1 MNVYTQDLTYGDGK
15 AVTIETGKLARQAH
29 GAVVVSQGK
38 CKLLATVVSNKEA
51 RDGVDFLP
59 MSVDYQ
65 EKFAAGGRIPGGFLR
80 REGRLSNSEILVCR
94 IVDRTL
100 RPLFPSD
107 YHAETQVMIQLI
119 SADNDVMPDALVAL
133 AASAALTITD
143 IPFEGP
149 VSAPRVGRINGE
161 WVINPLAS
169 EMENSD
175 VDLIVAGTAAD
186 INMVEGEMNGISEKE
201 MVEALKFAHAHI
213 KNDCAAQLA
222 LCDQMGGRKAPRE
235 YSHETNS
242 EELAATV
249 KEATYQKYYDAA
261 KVPSV
266 KDERSEKFKAIDT
279 EYIESLDEDTDA
291 ETMTMVKRYLA
302 KSKKEAVRNM
312 MLDLKQRLDG
322 RALNEVRQ
330 IWTEVDYLP
339 SVHGSALFT
348 RGETQ
353 SLTSVTLGSKLD
365 QQMIDNY
372 KEKYFS
378 KLMLHYN
385 FPSFSVGEA
394 RPNRGPGRREIGHGN
409 LAERGIKRMIPDD
422 FPYTL
427 RIVSDILESNGSSSM
442 ATVCAASMAM
452 MDAGIQ
458 VKSGASGIAMGMVA
472 DKEGRYAILSDI
484 LGDEDHLGDMDFKVV
499 GNADGIYAV
508 QMDMKVEG
516 LSYDVLEEALLQ
528 AKEGRMHILG
538 EMEKTIAKPNAG
550 LKDHAPQLE
559 VMIIPKDKIG
569 AVIGSGGKVIQEI
582 QAATEAVITIEEE
595 GETGVVEIS
604 GIGSGPIEK
613 AKEWILGII
622 TDPEPGTEYTGK
634 ITKIM
639 DFGAFVEILPGKEG
653 LLHISEISWERIET
667 MDKAPLSEG
676 QEVTVKLLAVDER
689 SGKLKLSM
697 KVLTEKPEG
706 YVDRPPRERRDNRGR
721 DDRRGGRGRDDRRG
735 GRDNRG
741 RDDRRGGRDNRGR
754 DNRNRNDNRDNRK
767 PDNSSED
774 VG

>member
-1 MNVYTQDLTYGDGK
+1 MNVFTQKLSYGDGK
-15 AVTIETGKLARQAH
+15 DITIETGKLARQAH
-29 GAVVVSQGK
+29 GSVVVSQGK
-38 CKLLATVVSNKEA
+38 LKLLATIVSNKDA

-80 REGRLSNSEILVCR
+80 REGRLSNAEILVCR

-107 YHAETQVMIQLI
+107 YHSETQVMIQLI
-119 SADNDVMPDALVAL
+119 SADSEVMPDALVGL

-149 VSAPRVGRINGE
+149 VSALRVGKINGE
-161 WVINPLAS
+161 WVINPYAS
-169 EMENSD
+169 QMADSD
-175 VDLIVAGTAAD
+175 VDLMVAGTAAD

-201 MVEALKFAHAHI
+201 MVEALKFAHTHI

-222 LCDQMGGRKAPRE
+222 LCDQMGGRKTPRE
-235 YSHETNS
+235 YNHETNS
-242 EELAATV
+242 DELKKQV
-249 KEATYQKYYDAA
+249 MDATYQKYYNAA
-261 KVPSV
+261 KTPSV
-266 KDERSEKFKAIDT
+266 KEERAEKFKAIDN
-279 EYIESLDEDTDA
+279 EYVDSLPEDTDD
-291 ETMTMVKRYLA
+291 TKMTMIKRYLG

-312 MLDLKQRLDG
+312 MLDNKQRLDG

-372 KEKYFS
+372 QEKSFS
-378 KLMLHYN
+378 KFMLHYN

-409 LAERGIKRMIPDD
+409 LAERGLKRMIPDD

-442 ATVCAASMAM
+442 ATVCAGSMAM

-458 VKSGASGIAMGMVA
+458 VKAGVSGIAMGMVA
-472 DKEGRYAILSDI
+472 DDKGRYAILSDI

-499 GNADGIYAV
+499 GNEDGIYAC
-508 QMDMKVEG
+508 QMDMKVDG
-516 LSYDVLEEALLQ
+516 LSYDVLEEALMQ
-528 AKEGRMHILG
+528 AKEGRMHILN
-538 EMEKTIAKPNAG
+538 EMEKTISKPNKG
-550 LKDHAPQLE
+550 LKDHAPQIE
-559 VMIIPKDKIG
+559 VMTIPKDKIG

-582 QAATEAVITIEEE
+582 QQETDAIVTIEED
-595 GETGVVEIS
+595 GDFGIVEIS
-604 GIGSGPIEK
+604 GVGSGPIEA

-622 TDPEPGTEYTGK
+622 TDPEVGTEYVGK
-634 ITKIM
+634 IKSIV

-653 LLHISEISWERIET
+653 LLHISEISWERLES
-667 MDKAPLSEG
+667 MADVFEEG
-676 QEVTVKLLAVDER
+676 EEVKVKLIEFDER
-689 SGKLKLSM
+689 NGKLRLSR
-697 KVLTEKPEG
+697 KVLLEKPEG
-706 YVDRPPRERRDNRGR
+706 YVERPPRERRDNNRN
-721 DDRRGGRGRDDRRG
+721 GG
-735 GRDNRG
+735 
-741 RDDRRGGRDNRGR
+741 DRRGGRDNRGR
-754 DNRNRNDNRDNRK
+754 DNRGRNNRK
-767 PDNSSED
+767 
-774 VG
+774 

>member
-1 MNVYTQDLTYGDGK
+1 MNVFTQKLSYGDGK
-15 AVTIETGKLARQAH
+15 DITIETGKLARQAH
-29 GAVVVSQGK
+29 GSVVVSQGK
-38 CKLLATVVSNKEA
+38 LKLLATIVSNKDA

-80 REGRLSNSEILVCR
+80 REGRLSNAEILVCR

-107 YHAETQVMIQLI
+107 YHSETQVMIQLI
-119 SADNDVMPDALVAL
+119 SADSEVMPDALVGL

-149 VSAPRVGRINGE
+149 VSALRVGRINGE
-161 WVINPLAS
+161 WLINPYTSQMAD
-169 EMENSD
+169 SD
-175 VDLIVAGTAAD
+175 VDLMVAGTAAD

-201 MVEALKFAHAHI
+201 MVEALKFAHTHI
-213 KNDCAAQLA
+213 KNDCEAQLA
-222 LCDQMGGRKAPRE
+222 LCDQMGGRKTPRE
-235 YSHETNS
+235 YNHETNS
-242 EELAATV
+242 DELKKQV
-249 KEATYQKYYDAA
+249 MDATYQKYYDAA
-261 KVPSV
+261 KTPSV
-266 KDERSEKFKAIDT
+266 KEERAEKFKAIDN
-279 EYIESLDEDTDA
+279 EYVDSLPEDTDD
-291 ETMTMVKRYLA
+291 TKMTMIKRYLG

-312 MLDLKQRLDG
+312 MLDNKQRLDG

-372 KEKYFS
+372 QEKSFS
-378 KLMLHYN
+378 KFMLHYN

-409 LAERGIKRMIPDD
+409 LAERGLKRMIPDD

-442 ATVCAASMAM
+442 ATVCAGSMAM

-458 VKSGASGIAMGMVA
+458 VKAGVSGIAMGMVA
-472 DKEGRYAILSDI
+472 DDKGRYAILSDI

-499 GNADGIYAV
+499 GNEDGIYAC
-508 QMDMKVEG
+508 QMDMKVDG
-516 LSYDVLEEALLQ
+516 LSYDVLEEALMQ
-528 AKEGRMHILG
+528 AKEGRMHILN
-538 EMEKTIAKPNAG
+538 EMEKTISKPNKG
-550 LKDHAPQLE
+550 LKDHAPQIE
-559 VMIIPKDKIG
+559 VMTIPKDKIG

-582 QAATEAVITIEEE
+582 QQETDAIVTIEED
-595 GETGVVEIS
+595 GDFGIVEIS
-604 GIGSGPIEK
+604 GVGSGPIEA

-622 TDPEPGTEYTGK
+622 TDPEVGTEYVGK
-634 ITKIM
+634 IKSIV

-653 LLHISEISWERIET
+653 LLHISEISWERLES
-667 MDKAPLSEG
+667 MADVFEEG
-676 QEVTVKLLAVDER
+676 EEVKVKLIEFDER
-689 SGKLKLSM
+689 NGKLRLSR
-697 KVLTEKPEG
+697 KVLLEKPEG
-706 YVDRPPRERRDNRGR
+706 YVERPPRERRDNNRN
-721 DDRRGGRGRDDRRG
+721 GG
-735 GRDNRG
+735 
-741 RDDRRGGRDNRGR
+741 DRRGGRDNRGR
-754 DNRNRNDNRDNRK
+754 DNRGRNNRK
-767 PDNSSED
+767 
-774 VG
+774 

>member
-1 MNVYTQDLTYGDGK
+1 MNVFTQKLSYGDGK
-15 AVTIETGKLARQAH
+15 DVTLETGKLARQAH
-29 GAVVVSQGK
+29 GAVVLTQGK
-38 CKLLATVVSNKEA
+38 MKLLATVVSNKDA

-80 REGRLSNSEILVCR
+80 REGRLSNAEILVCR

-100 RPLFPSD
+100 RPLFPND
-107 YHAETQVMIQLI
+107 YHAETQVMIQLM
-119 SADNDVMPDALVAL
+119 SADADVLPDALVAL

-149 VSAPRVGRINGE
+149 VSSPRVGRINGE
-161 WVINPLAS
+161 WVINPTAS

-175 VDLIVAGTAAD
+175 VDLMVAGTAAD

-201 MVEALKFAHAHI
+201 MVEALKFAHQFI
-213 KNDCAAQLA
+213 KKDCEAQLA
-222 LCDQMGGRKAPRE
+222 LCEQMGGRKASRS
-235 YSHETNS
+235 YNHETNS
-242 EELAATV
+242 DELKTTV
-249 KEATYQKYYDAA
+249 IDATYQKYYDAA

-266 KDERSEKFKAIDT
+266 KEERSEKFKAIDK
-279 EYIESLDEDTDA
+279 EYIESLSEDTDG
-291 ETMTMVKRYLA
+291 ETLTMVKRYLG

-330 IWTEVDYLP
+330 IWSEVDFLP
-339 SVHGSALFT
+339 SAHGSALFT

-365 QQMIDNY
+365 QQMIDNAM
-372 KEKYFS
+372 EKYFS
-378 KLMLHYN
+378 KFMLHYN

-409 LAERGIKRMIPDD
+409 LAERGLKKMLPDD

-442 ATVCAASMAM
+442 ATVCAGSMAM

-458 VKSGASGIAMGMVA
+458 VKSCLSGIAMGMVA
-472 DKEGRYAILSDI
+472 DKDGRYAILSDI
-484 LGDEDHLGDMDFKVV
+484 LGDEDHLGDMDFKVM
-499 GNADGIYAV
+499 GNENGIYAC

-528 AKEGRMHILG
+528 AKEGRIHILR
-538 EMEKTIAKPNAG
+538 EMEKTIAKPNEN
-550 LKDHAPQLE
+550 LKDHAPQIE
-559 VMIIPKDKIG
+559 MMQIPKDKIG

-582 QAATEAVITIEEE
+582 QRETGAIVTIEEE
-595 GETGVVEIS
+595 GDFGNVEIS
-604 GIGSGPIEK
+604 GVGSGPIEAAK
-613 AKEWILGII
+613 AWIMGII

-639 DFGAFVEILPGKEG
+639 DFGAFVQILPGKEG

-667 MDKAPLSEG
+667 MDKAPLAEG
-676 QEVTVKLLAVDER
+676 QEVTVKLLEIDER
-689 SGKLKLSM
+689 SGKMKLSM

-706 YVDRPPRERRDNRGR
+706 YIERPPREKREGDRGGR
-721 DDRRGGRGRDDRRG
+721 DDRRGGGRDNRGGGRGRDDRRS
-735 GRDNRG
+735 N
-741 RDDRRGGRDNRGR
+741 DR
-754 DNRNRNDNRDNRK
+754 
-767 PDNSSED
+767 
-774 VG
+774 

>member
-1 MNVYTQDLTYGDGK
+1 MNVFTQKLSYGDGK
-15 AVTIETGKLARQAH
+15 DVTLETGKLARQAH
-29 GAVVVSQGK
+29 GAVVLTQGK
-38 CKLLATVVSNKEA
+38 MKLLATVVSNKDA

-80 REGRLSNSEILVCR
+80 REGRLSNAEILVCR

-100 RPLFPSD
+100 RPLFPND
-107 YHAETQVMIQLI
+107 YHAETQVMIQLM
-119 SADNDVMPDALVAL
+119 SADADVLPDALVAL

-149 VSAPRVGRINGE
+149 VSSPRVGRINGE
-161 WVINPLAS
+161 WVINPTAS

-175 VDLIVAGTAAD
+175 VDLMVAGTAAD

-201 MVEALKFAHAHI
+201 MVEALKFAHQFI
-213 KNDCAAQLA
+213 KKDCEAQLA
-222 LCDQMGGRKAPRE
+222 LCEQMGGRKAPRV
-235 YSHETNS
+235 YNHETNS
-242 EELAATV
+242 DELKTTV
-249 KEATYQKYYDAA
+249 IDATYQKYYDAA

-266 KDERSEKFKAIDT
+266 KEERSEKFKAIDK
-279 EYIESLDEDTDA
+279 EYIESLAEDTDG
-291 ETMTMVKRYLA
+291 ETLTMVKRYLG

-312 MLDLKQRLDG
+312 MLDLKHRLDG

-330 IWTEVDYLP
+330 IWSEVDFLP
-339 SVHGSALFT
+339 SAHGSALFT

-365 QQMIDNY
+365 QQMIDNAM
-372 KEKYFS
+372 EKYFS
-378 KLMLHYN
+378 KFMLHYN

-409 LAERGIKRMIPDD
+409 LAERGLKKMLPDD

-442 ATVCAASMAM
+442 ATVCAGSMAM

-458 VKSGASGIAMGMVA
+458 VKSGLSGIAMGMVA
-472 DKEGRYAILSDI
+472 DKDGRYAILSDI
-484 LGDEDHLGDMDFKVV
+484 LGDEDHLGDMGFKVM
-499 GNADGIYAV
+499 GNENGIYAC

-528 AKEGRMHILG
+528 AKEGRMHILR
-538 EMEKTIAKPNAG
+538 EMEKTIAKPNEN
-550 LKDHAPQLE
+550 LKDHAPQIE
-559 VMIIPKDKIG
+559 MMQIPKDKIG

-582 QAATEAVITIEEE
+582 QRETGAIVTIEEE
-595 GETGVVEIS
+595 GDFGNVEIS
-604 GIGSGPIEK
+604 GVGSGPIEAAK
-613 AKEWILGII
+613 AWIMGII

-639 DFGAFVEILPGKEG
+639 DFGAFVQILPGKEG

-667 MDKAPLSEG
+667 MDKAPLAEG
-676 QEVTVKLLAVDER
+676 QEVTVKLLEIDER
-689 SGKLKLSM
+689 SGKMKLSM

-706 YVDRPPRERRDNRGR
+706 YIERPPREKREGDRGGR
-721 DDRRGGRGRDDRRG
+721 DDRRGGGRDNRGGGRGRDDRRS
-735 GRDNRG
+735 N
-741 RDDRRGGRDNRGR
+741 DR
-754 DNRNRNDNRDNRK
+754 
-767 PDNSSED
+767 
-774 VG
+774 

>member
-1 MNVYTQDLTYGDGK
+1 MNVFTQKLSYGDGK
-15 AVTIETGKLARQAH
+15 DVTLETGKLARQAH
-29 GAVVVSQGK
+29 GAVVLTQGK
-38 CKLLATVVSNKEA
+38 MKLLATVVSNKDA

-80 REGRLSNSEILVCR
+80 REGRLSNAEILVCR

-100 RPLFPSD
+100 RPLFPND
-107 YHAETQVMIQLI
+107 YHAETQVMIQLM
-119 SADNDVMPDALVAL
+119 SADADVLPDALVAL

-149 VSAPRVGRINGE
+149 VSSPRVGRINGE
-161 WVINPLAS
+161 WVINPTAS

-175 VDLIVAGTAAD
+175 VDLMVAGTAAD

-201 MVEALKFAHAHI
+201 MVEALKFAHQFI
-213 KNDCAAQLA
+213 KKDCEAQLA
-222 LCDQMGGRKAPRE
+222 LCEQMGGRKASRS
-235 YSHETNS
+235 YNHETNS
-242 EELAATV
+242 DELKTTV
-249 KEATYQKYYDAA
+249 IDATYQKYYDAA

-266 KDERSEKFKAIDT
+266 KEERSEKFKAIDK
-279 EYIESLDEDTDA
+279 EYIESLSEDTDG
-291 ETMTMVKRYLA
+291 ETLTMVKRYLG

-330 IWTEVDYLP
+330 IWSEVDFLP
-339 SVHGSALFT
+339 SAHGSALFT

-365 QQMIDNY
+365 QQMIDNAM
-372 KEKYFS
+372 EKYFS
-378 KLMLHYN
+378 KFMLHYN

-409 LAERGIKRMIPDD
+409 LAERGLKKMLPDD

-442 ATVCAASMAM
+442 ATVCAGSMAM

-458 VKSGASGIAMGMVA
+458 VKSGLSGIAMGMVA
-472 DKEGRYAILSDI
+472 DKDGRYAILSDI
-484 LGDEDHLGDMDFKVV
+484 LGDEDHLGDMDFKVM
-499 GNADGIYAV
+499 GNENGIYAC

-528 AKEGRMHILG
+528 AKEGRIHILR
-538 EMEKTIAKPNAG
+538 EMEKTIAKPNEN
-550 LKDHAPQLE
+550 LKDHAPQIE
-559 VMIIPKDKIG
+559 MMQIPKDKIG

-582 QAATEAVITIEEE
+582 QRETGAIVTIEEE
-595 GETGVVEIS
+595 GDFGNVEIS
-604 GIGSGPIEK
+604 GVGSGPIEAAK
-613 AKEWILGII
+613 AWIMGII

-639 DFGAFVEILPGKEG
+639 DFGAFVQILPGKEG

-667 MDKAPLSEG
+667 MDKAPLVEG
-676 QEVTVKLLAVDER
+676 QEVTVKLLEIDER
-689 SGKLKLSM
+689 SGKMKLSM

-706 YVDRPPRERRDNRGR
+706 YIERPPREKREGDRGGR
-721 DDRRGGRGRDDRRG
+721 DDRRGGGRDNRGGGRGRDDRRS
-735 GRDNRG
+735 N
-741 RDDRRGGRDNRGR
+741 DR
-754 DNRNRNDNRDNRK
+754 
-767 PDNSSED
+767 
-774 VG
+774 

>member
-1 MNVYTQDLTYGDGK
+1 MNVFTQKLSYGNGK
-15 AVTIETGKLARQAH
+15 DITIETGKLARQAH
-29 GAVVVSQGK
+29 GSVVVSQGK
-38 CKLLATVVSNKEA
+38 LKLLATIVSNKDA

-107 YHAETQVMIQLI
+107 YHSETQVMIQLI
-119 SADNDVMPDALVAL
+119 SADPEVMPDSLVGL

-149 VSAPRVGRINGE
+149 VSSLRVGRINGE
-161 WVINPLAS
+161 WIINPFAS
-169 EMENSD
+169 QMADSD
-175 VDLIVAGTAAD
+175 VDLMVAGTAAD
-186 INMVEGEMNGISEKE
+186 INMVEGEMNGISEKD
-201 MVEALKFAHAHI
+201 MVEALKFAHTHI
-213 KNDCAAQLA
+213 KNDCAAQLE
-222 LCDQMGGRKAPRE
+222 LCDQMGGRKAPRQ
-235 YSHETNS
+235 YNHETNS
-242 EELAATV
+242 DELKKQV
-249 KEATYQKYYDAA
+249 VDATYQKYYDAA
-261 KVPSV
+261 KTPSV
-266 KDERSEKFKAIDT
+266 KEERAEKFKSIDN
-279 EYIESLDEDTDA
+279 EYIDSLPEDTDDS
-291 ETMTMVKRYLA
+291 TMTMVKRYLG

-372 KEKYFS
+372 QEKSFS
-378 KLMLHYN
+378 KFMLHYN
-385 FPSFSVGEA
+385 SPSFSVGEA

-409 LAERGIKRMIPDD
+409 LAERGLKRMIPDD

-442 ATVCAASMAM
+442 ATVCAGSMAM

-458 VKSGASGIAMGMVA
+458 VKAGVSGIAMGMVA
-472 DKEGRYAILSDI
+472 DDKGRYAILSDI

-499 GNADGIYAV
+499 GNEDGIYAC
-508 QMDMKVEG
+508 QMDMKVDG

-528 AKEGRMHILG
+528 AKEGRMHILH
-538 EMEKTIAKPNAG
+538 EMEKTIANPNSG
-550 LKDHAPQLE
+550 LKDHAPQIE
-559 VMIIPKDKIG
+559 MMTIPKDKIG

-582 QAATEAVITIEEE
+582 QQETDATVTIEEDGDLE
-595 GETGVVEIS
+595 
-604 GIGSGPIEK
+604 
-613 AKEWILGII
+613 L
-622 TDPEPGTEYTGK
+622 
-634 ITKIM
+634 
-639 DFGAFVEILPGKEG
+639 
-653 LLHISEISWERIET
+653 
-667 MDKAPLSEG
+667 
-676 QEVTVKLLAVDER
+676 
-689 SGKLKLSM
+689 
-697 KVLTEKPEG
+697 
-706 YVDRPPRERRDNRGR
+706 
-721 DDRRGGRGRDDRRG
+721 
-735 GRDNRG
+735 
-741 RDDRRGGRDNRGR
+741 
-754 DNRNRNDNRDNRK
+754 
-767 PDNSSED
+767 
-774 VG
+774 

>member
-1 MNVYTQDLTYGDGK
+1 MNVFTQKLSYGDGK
-15 AVTIETGKLARQAH
+15 DVTLETGKLARQAH
-29 GAVVVSQGK
+29 GAVVLTQGK
-38 CKLLATVVSNKEA
+38 MKLLATVVSNKDA

-80 REGRLSNSEILVCR
+80 REGRLSNAEILVCR

-100 RPLFPSD
+100 RPLFPND
-107 YHAETQVMIQLI
+107 YHAETQVMIQLM
-119 SADNDVMPDALVAL
+119 SADVDVLPDALVAL

-149 VSAPRVGRINGE
+149 VSSPRVGRINGE
-161 WVINPLAS
+161 WVINPTAS

-175 VDLIVAGTAAD
+175 VDLMVAGTAAD

-201 MVEALKFAHAHI
+201 MVEALKFAHQFI
-213 KNDCAAQLA
+213 KKDCEAQLA
-222 LCDQMGGRKAPRE
+222 LCEQMGGRKAPRV
-235 YSHETNS
+235 YNHETNS
-242 EELAATV
+242 DELKTTV
-249 KEATYQKYYDAA
+249 IDATYQKYYDAA

-266 KDERSEKFKAIDT
+266 KEERSEKFKAIDK
-279 EYIESLDEDTDA
+279 EYIESLAEDTDGD
-291 ETMTMVKRYLA
+291 TLTMVKRYLG

-312 MLDLKQRLDG
+312 MLDLKHRLDG

-330 IWTEVDYLP
+330 IWSEVDFLP
-339 SVHGSALFT
+339 SAHGSALFT

-365 QQMIDNY
+365 QQMIDNAM
-372 KEKYFS
+372 EKYFS
-378 KLMLHYN
+378 KFMLHYN

-409 LAERGIKRMIPDD
+409 LAERGLKKMLPDD

-442 ATVCAASMAM
+442 ATVCAGSMAM

-458 VKSGASGIAMGMVA
+458 VKSGLSGIAMGMVA
-472 DKEGRYAILSDI
+472 DKDGRYAILSDI
-484 LGDEDHLGDMDFKVV
+484 LGDEDHLGDMDFKVM
-499 GNADGIYAV
+499 GNENGIYAC

-528 AKEGRMHILG
+528 AKEGRMHILR
-538 EMEKTIAKPNAG
+538 EMEKTIAKPNEN
-550 LKDHAPQLE
+550 LKDHAPQIE
-559 VMIIPKDKIG
+559 MMQIPKDKIG

-582 QAATEAVITIEEE
+582 QRETGAIVTIEEE
-595 GETGVVEIS
+595 GDFGNVEIS
-604 GIGSGPIEK
+604 GVGSGPIEAAK
-613 AKEWILGII
+613 AWIMGII

-639 DFGAFVEILPGKEG
+639 DFGAFVQILPGKEG

-667 MDKAPLSEG
+667 MDKAPLAEG
-676 QEVTVKLLAVDER
+676 QEVTVKLLEIDER
-689 SGKLKLSM
+689 SGKMKLSM

-706 YVDRPPRERRDNRGR
+706 YIERPPREKREGDRGGR
-721 DDRRGGRGRDDRRG
+721 DDRRGGGRDNRGGGRGRDDRRS
-735 GRDNRG
+735 N
-741 RDDRRGGRDNRGR
+741 DR
-754 DNRNRNDNRDNRK
+754 
-767 PDNSSED
+767 
-774 VG
+774 

>member
-1 MNVYTQDLTYGDGK
+1 MNVFTQKLSYGDGK
-15 AVTIETGKLARQAH
+15 DITIETGKLARQAH
-29 GAVVVSQGK
+29 GSVVVSQGK
-38 CKLLATVVSNKEA
+38 LKLLATIVSNKDA

-107 YHAETQVMIQLI
+107 YHSETQVMIQLI
-119 SADNDVMPDALVAL
+119 SADPEVMPDSLVGL

-149 VSAPRVGRINGE
+149 VSSLRVGRINGE
-161 WVINPLAS
+161 WVINPFAS
-169 EMENSD
+169 QMADSD
-175 VDLIVAGTAAD
+175 VDLMVAGTAAD
-186 INMVEGEMNGISEKE
+186 INMVEGEMNGISEKD
-201 MVEALKFAHAHI
+201 MVEALKFAHTHI
-213 KNDCAAQLA
+213 KNDCAAQLE
-222 LCDQMGGRKAPRE
+222 LCDQMGGRKAPRQ
-235 YSHETNS
+235 YNHETNS
-242 EELAATV
+242 DELKKQV
-249 KEATYQKYYDAA
+249 VDATYQKYYDAA
-261 KVPSV
+261 KTPSV
-266 KDERSEKFKAIDT
+266 KEERAEKFKSIDN
-279 EYIESLDEDTDA
+279 EYIDSLAEDTDDS
-291 ETMTMVKRYLA
+291 TMTMVKRYLG

-312 MLDLKQRLDG
+312 MLNLKQRLDG

-372 KEKYFS
+372 QEKSFS
-378 KLMLHYN
+378 KFMLHYN

-409 LAERGIKRMIPDD
+409 LAERGLKRMIPDD

-442 ATVCAASMAM
+442 ATVCAGSMAM

-458 VKSGASGIAMGMVA
+458 VKAGVSGIAMGMVA
-472 DKEGRYAILSDI
+472 DDKGRYAILSDI

-499 GNADGIYAV
+499 GNEDGIYAC
-508 QMDMKVEG
+508 QMDMKVDG

-528 AKEGRMHILG
+528 AKEGRMHILH
-538 EMEKTIAKPNAG
+538 EMEKTIANPNSG
-550 LKDHAPQLE
+550 LKDHAPQIE
-559 VMIIPKDKIG
+559 MMTIPKDKIG

-582 QAATEAVITIEEE
+582 QQETDATVTIEED
-595 GETGVVEIS
+595 GDFGIVEIS
-604 GIGSGPIEK
+604 GVGSGPIEA

-622 TDPEPGTEYTGK
+622 TDPEVGTEYVGK
-634 ITKIM
+634 IKSVV

-653 LLHISEISWERIET
+653 LLHISEISWERLES
-667 MDKAPLSEG
+667 MEDVFEEG
-676 QEVTVKLLAVDER
+676 EEVKVKLIEFDER
-689 SGKLKLSM
+689 NGKLRLSR
-697 KVLTEKPEG
+697 KVLLEKPEG
-706 YVDRPPRERRDNRGR
+706 YVERPPRGRRDN
-721 DDRRGGRGRDDRRG
+721 
-735 GRDNRG
+735 NRNSG
-741 RDDRRGGRDNRGR
+741 DRRGGRDNRGR
-754 DNRNRNDNRDNRK
+754 DNRGRNNRK
-767 PDNSSED
+767 
-774 VG
+774 

>member
-1 MNVYTQDLTYGDGK
+1 MNVFTQKLSYGDGK
-15 AVTIETGKLARQAH
+15 DITIETGKLARQAH
-29 GAVVVSQGK
+29 GSVVVSQGK
-38 CKLLATVVSNKEA
+38 LKLLATIVSNKDA

-80 REGRLSNSEILVCR
+80 REGRLSNAEILVCR

-107 YHAETQVMIQLI
+107 YHSETQVMIQLI
-119 SADNDVMPDALVAL
+119 SADSEVMPDALVGL

-149 VSAPRVGRINGE
+149 VSALRVGRINGE
-161 WVINPLAS
+161 WLINPYAS
-169 EMENSD
+169 QMADSD
-175 VDLIVAGTAAD
+175 VDLMVAGTAAD

-201 MVEALKFAHAHI
+201 MVEALKFAHTHI

-222 LCDQMGGRKAPRE
+222 LCDQMGGRKTPRE
-235 YSHETNS
+235 YNHETNS
-242 EELAATV
+242 DELKKQV
-249 KEATYQKYYDAA
+249 MDATYQKYYDAA
-261 KVPSV
+261 KTPSV
-266 KDERSEKFKAIDT
+266 KEERAEKFKAIDN
-279 EYIESLDEDTDA
+279 EYVDSLPEDTDD
-291 ETMTMVKRYLA
+291 TKMTMIKRYLG

-312 MLDLKQRLDG
+312 MLDNKQRLDG

-372 KEKYFS
+372 QEKSFS
-378 KLMLHYN
+378 KFMLHYN

-409 LAERGIKRMIPDD
+409 LAERGLKRMIPDD

-442 ATVCAASMAM
+442 ATVCAGSMAM

-458 VKSGASGIAMGMVA
+458 VKAGVSGIAMGMVA
-472 DKEGRYAILSDI
+472 DDKGRYAILSDI

-499 GNADGIYAV
+499 GNEDGIYAC
-508 QMDMKVEG
+508 QMDMKVDG
-516 LSYDVLEEALLQ
+516 LSYDVLEEALMQ
-528 AKEGRMHILG
+528 AKEGRMHILN
-538 EMEKTIAKPNAG
+538 EMEKTISKPNKG
-550 LKDHAPQLE
+550 LKDHAPQIE
-559 VMIIPKDKIG
+559 VMTIPKDKIG

-582 QAATEAVITIEEE
+582 QQETDAIVTIEED
-595 GETGVVEIS
+595 GDFGIVEIS
-604 GIGSGPIEK
+604 GVGSGPIEA

-622 TDPEPGTEYTGK
+622 TDPEVGTEYVGK
-634 ITKIM
+634 IKSIV

-653 LLHISEISWERIET
+653 LLHISEISWERLES
-667 MDKAPLSEG
+667 MADVFEEG
-676 QEVTVKLLAVDER
+676 EEVKVKLIEFDER
-689 SGKLKLSM
+689 NGKLRLSR
-697 KVLTEKPEG
+697 KVLLEKPEG
-706 YVDRPPRERRDNRGR
+706 YVERPPRERRDNNRN
-721 DDRRGGRGRDDRRG
+721 GG
-735 GRDNRG
+735 
-741 RDDRRGGRDNRGR
+741 DRRGGRDNRGR
-754 DNRNRNDNRDNRK
+754 DNRGRNNRK
-767 PDNSSED
+767 
-774 VG
+774 

>member
-1 MNVYTQDLTYGDGK
+1 MNVLTQKLSYGDGK
-15 AVTIETGKLARQAH
+15 DVVIETGKLARQAH
-29 GAVVVSQGK
+29 GSVVVTQGK
-38 CKLLATVVSNKEA
+38 LKLLATIVSNKDA

-80 REGRLSNSEILVCR
+80 REGRLSNAEILVCR

-107 YHAETQVMIQLI
+107 YHSETQVMIQLI
-119 SADNDVMPDALVAL
+119 SADQEVMPDALVGL

-149 VSAPRVGRINGE
+149 VSALRVGRIDGE
-161 WVINPLAS
+161 WVINPFAS
-169 EMENSD
+169 QMADSD
-175 VDLIVAGTAAD
+175 VDLMVAGTAAD

-201 MVEALKFAHAHI
+201 MVEALKFAHNHI

-235 YSHETNS
+235 YNHETNS
-242 EELAATV
+242 DDLK
-249 KEATYQKYYDAA
+249 KEVFDATYQKYYDAA
-261 KVPSV
+261 KTPSV
-266 KDERSEKFKAIDT
+266 KEERAENFKSIDN
-279 EYIESLDEDTDA
+279 EFIDSLPEDTDDV
-291 ETMTMVKRYLA
+291 TMTMVKRYLG

-372 KEKYFS
+372 QEKTFS
-378 KLMLHYN
+378 KFMLHYN

-409 LAERGIKRMIPDD
+409 LAERGLKRMIPDD

-442 ATVCAASMAM
+442 ATVCAGSMAM

-458 VKSGASGIAMGMVA
+458 VKAGVSGIAMGMVA
-472 DKEGRYAILSDI
+472 DDKGRYAILSDI

-499 GNADGIYAV
+499 GNEDGIYAC
-508 QMDMKVEG
+508 QMDMKVDG
-516 LSYDVLEEALLQ
+516 LSYEVLEEALMQ
-528 AKEGRMHILG
+528 AKEGRMHILN
-538 EMEKTIAKPNAG
+538 EMEKTISKPNSG
-550 LKDHAPQLE
+550 LKDHAPQIE
-559 VMIIPKDKIG
+559 MMTIPKEKIG

-582 QAATEAVITIEEE
+582 QQETDAIVTIEED
-595 GETGVVEIS
+595 GDFGIVEIS
-604 GIGSGPIEK
+604 GVGSGPIEA

-622 TDPEPGTEYTGK
+622 TDPEVGTEYVGK
-634 ITKIM
+634 VKSIV

-653 LLHISEISWERIET
+653 LLHISEISWERLES
-667 MDKAPLSEG
+667 MADVFEEG
-676 QEVTVKLLAVDER
+676 EEVKVKLIEFDER
-689 SGKLKLSM
+689 NGKLRLSR
-697 KVLTEKPEG
+697 KVLLEKPEG
-706 YVDRPPRERRDNRGR
+706 YVERPPRERRDNNRN
-721 DDRRGGRGRDDRRG
+721 GG
-735 GRDNRG
+735 
-741 RDDRRGGRDNRGR
+741 DRRGGRDNRGR
-754 DNRNRNDNRDNRK
+754 DNRGRNNRK
-767 PDNSSED
+767 
-774 VG
+774 

>member
-1 MNVYTQDLTYGDGK
+1 MNVFTQKLSYGDGK
-15 AVTIETGKLARQAH
+15 DITIETGKLARQAH
-29 GAVVVSQGK
+29 GSVVVSQGK
-38 CKLLATVVSNKEA
+38 LKLLATIVSNKDA

-107 YHAETQVMIQLI
+107 YHSETQVMIQLI
-119 SADNDVMPDALVAL
+119 SADPEVMPDSLVGL

-149 VSAPRVGRINGE
+149 VSSLRVGRINGE
-161 WVINPLAS
+161 WVINPFAS
-169 EMENSD
+169 QMADSD
-175 VDLIVAGTAAD
+175 VDLMVAGTAAD
-186 INMVEGEMNGISEKE
+186 INMVEGEMNGISEKD
-201 MVEALKFAHAHI
+201 MVEALKFAHTHI
-213 KNDCAAQLA
+213 KNDCAAQLE
-222 LCDQMGGRKAPRE
+222 LCDQMGGRKAPRQ
-235 YSHETNS
+235 YNHETNS
-242 EELAATV
+242 DELKKQV
-249 KEATYQKYYDAA
+249 VDATYQKYYDAA
-261 KVPSV
+261 KTPSV
-266 KDERSEKFKAIDT
+266 KEERAEKFKSIDN
-279 EYIESLDEDTDA
+279 EYIDSLPEDTDDS
-291 ETMTMVKRYLA
+291 TMTMVKRYLG

-312 MLDLKQRLDG
+312 ILDLKQRLDG

-372 KEKYFS
+372 QEKSFS
-378 KLMLHYN
+378 KFMLHYN

-409 LAERGIKRMIPDD
+409 LAERGLKRMIPDD

-442 ATVCAASMAM
+442 ATVCAGSMAM

-458 VKSGASGIAMGMVA
+458 VKAGVSGIAMGMVA
-472 DKEGRYAILSDI
+472 DDKGRYAILSDI

-499 GNADGIYAV
+499 GNEDGIYAC
-508 QMDMKVEG
+508 QMDMKVDG

-528 AKEGRMHILG
+528 AKEGRMHILH
-538 EMEKTIAKPNAG
+538 EMEKTIANPNSG
-550 LKDHAPQLE
+550 LKDHAPQIE
-559 VMIIPKDKIG
+559 MMTIPKDKIG

-582 QAATEAVITIEEE
+582 QQETDATVTIEED
-595 GETGVVEIS
+595 GDFGIVEIS
-604 GIGSGPIEK
+604 GVGSGPIEA

-622 TDPEPGTEYTGK
+622 TDPEVGTEYVGK
-634 ITKIM
+634 IKSVV

-653 LLHISEISWERIET
+653 LLHISEISWERLES
-667 MDKAPLSEG
+667 MEDVFEEG
-676 QEVTVKLLAVDER
+676 EEVKVKLIEFDER
-689 SGKLKLSM
+689 NGKLRLSR
-697 KVLTEKPEG
+697 KVLLEKPEG
-706 YVDRPPRERRDNRGR
+706 YVERPPRERRDN
-721 DDRRGGRGRDDRRG
+721 
-735 GRDNRG
+735 NRNSG
-741 RDDRRGGRDNRGR
+741 DRRGGRDNRGR
-754 DNRNRNDNRDNRK
+754 DNRGRNNRK
-767 PDNSSED
+767 
-774 VG
+774 

>member
-1 MNVYTQDLTYGDGK
+1 MNVFTQKLSYGDGK
-15 AVTIETGKLARQAH
+15 EVTLETGKLARQAH
-29 GAVVVSQGK
+29 GAVVLTQGK
-38 CKLLATVVSNKEA
+38 MKLLATVVSNKEA

-80 REGRLSNSEILVCR
+80 REGRLSNAEILVCR

-100 RPLFPSD
+100 RPLFPND
-107 YHAETQVMIQLI
+107 YHAETQVMIQLM
-119 SADNDVMPDALVAL
+119 SADVGVLPDALVAL

-149 VSAPRVGRINGE
+149 VSSPRVGRINGE
-161 WVINPLAS
+161 WVINPTAS

-175 VDLIVAGTAAD
+175 VDLMVAGTAAD

-201 MVEALKFAHAHI
+201 MVEALKFAHQFI
-213 KNDCAAQLA
+213 KKDCEAQLA
-222 LCDQMGGRKAPRE
+222 LCEQMGGRKAPRV
-235 YSHETNS
+235 YNHETNS
-242 EELAATV
+242 DELKTTV
-249 KEATYQKYYDAA
+249 IDATYQKYYDAA

-266 KDERSEKFKAIDT
+266 KEERSEKFKAIDK
-279 EYIESLDEDTDA
+279 EYIESLAEDTDG
-291 ETMTMVKRYLA
+291 ETLTMVKRYLG

-312 MLDLKQRLDG
+312 MLDLKHRLDG

-330 IWTEVDYLP
+330 IWSEVDFLP
-339 SVHGSALFT
+339 SAHGSALFT

-365 QQMIDNY
+365 QQMIDNAM
-372 KEKYFS
+372 EKYFS
-378 KLMLHYN
+378 KFMLHYN

-409 LAERGIKRMIPDD
+409 LAERGLKKMLPDD

-442 ATVCAASMAM
+442 ATVCAGSMAM

-458 VKSGASGIAMGMVA
+458 VKSGLSGIAMGMVA
-472 DKEGRYAILSDI
+472 DKDGRYAILSDI
-484 LGDEDHLGDMDFKVV
+484 LGDEDHLGDMDFKVM
-499 GNADGIYAV
+499 GNENGIYAC

-528 AKEGRMHILG
+528 AKEGRMHILR
-538 EMEKTIAKPNAG
+538 EMEKTIAKPNET

-559 VMIIPKDKIG
+559 MMQIPKDKIG

-582 QAATEAVITIEEE
+582 QRETGAIVTIEEE
-595 GETGVVEIS
+595 GDFGNVEIS
-604 GIGSGPIEK
+604 GVGSGPIEAAK
-613 AKEWILGII
+613 AWIMGII

-639 DFGAFVEILPGKEG
+639 DFGAFVQILPGKEG

-667 MDKAPLSEG
+667 MDKAPLAEG
-676 QEVTVKLLAVDER
+676 QEVTVKLLEIDER
-689 SGKLKLSM
+689 SGKMKLSM

-706 YVDRPPRERRDNRGR
+706 YIERPPREKREGDRGGR
-721 DDRRGGRGRDDRRG
+721 DDRRGGGRDNRGGGRGRDDRRS
-735 GRDNRG
+735 N
-741 RDDRRGGRDNRGR
+741 DR
-754 DNRNRNDNRDNRK
+754 
-767 PDNSSED
+767 
-774 VG
+774 

>member
-1 MNVYTQDLTYGDGK
+1 MNVFTQKLSYGDGK
-15 AVTIETGKLARQAH
+15 DVTLETGKLARQAH
-29 GAVVVSQGK
+29 GAVVLTQGK
-38 CKLLATVVSNKEA
+38 MKLLATVVSNKDA

-80 REGRLSNSEILVCR
+80 REGRLSNAEILVCR

-100 RPLFPSD
+100 RPLFPND
-107 YHAETQVMIQLI
+107 YHAETQVMIQLM
-119 SADNDVMPDALVAL
+119 SADVDVLPDALVAL

-149 VSAPRVGRINGE
+149 VSSPRVGRINGE
-161 WVINPLAS
+161 WVINPTAS

-175 VDLIVAGTAAD
+175 VDLMVAGTAAD

-201 MVEALKFAHAHI
+201 MVEALKFAHQFI
-213 KNDCAAQLA
+213 KKDCEAQLA
-222 LCDQMGGRKAPRE
+222 LCEQMGGRKAPRV
-235 YSHETNS
+235 YNHETNS
-242 EELAATV
+242 DELKTTV
-249 KEATYQKYYDAA
+249 IDATYQKYYDAA

-266 KDERSEKFKAIDT
+266 KEERSEKFKAIDK
-279 EYIESLDEDTDA
+279 EYIESLAEDTDGD
-291 ETMTMVKRYLA
+291 TLTMVKRYLG

-312 MLDLKQRLDG
+312 MLDLKHRLDG

-330 IWTEVDYLP
+330 IWSEVDFLP
-339 SVHGSALFT
+339 SAHGSALFT

-365 QQMIDNY
+365 QQMIDNAM
-372 KEKYFS
+372 EKYFS
-378 KLMLHYN
+378 KFMLHYN

-409 LAERGIKRMIPDD
+409 LAERGLKKMLPDD

-442 ATVCAASMAM
+442 ATVCAGSMAM

-458 VKSGASGIAMGMVA
+458 VKSGLSGIAMGMVA
-472 DKEGRYAILSDI
+472 DKDGRYAILSDI
-484 LGDEDHLGDMDFKVV
+484 LGDEDHLGDMDFKVM
-499 GNADGIYAV
+499 GNENGIYAC

-528 AKEGRMHILG
+528 AKEGRMHILR
-538 EMEKTIAKPNAG
+538 EMEKTIAKPNEN
-550 LKDHAPQLE
+550 LKDHAPQIE
-559 VMIIPKDKIG
+559 MMQIPKDKIG

-582 QAATEAVITIEEE
+582 QRETGAIVTIEEE
-595 GETGVVEIS
+595 GDFGNVEIS
-604 GIGSGPIEK
+604 GVGSGPIEAAK
-613 AKEWILGII
+613 AWIMGII

-639 DFGAFVEILPGKEG
+639 DFGAFVQILPGKEG

-667 MDKAPLSEG
+667 MDKAPLAEG
-676 QEVTVKLLAVDER
+676 QEVTVKLLEIDER
-689 SGKLKLSM
+689 SGKMKLSM

-706 YVDRPPRERRDNRGR
+706 YIERPPREKREGERGGR
-721 DDRRGGRGRDDRRG
+721 DDRRGGGRDNRGGGRGRDDRRS
-735 GRDNRG
+735 N
-741 RDDRRGGRDNRGR
+741 DR
-754 DNRNRNDNRDNRK
+754 
-767 PDNSSED
+767 
-774 VG
+774 

>member
-1 MNVYTQDLTYGDGK
+1 MNVFTQKLSYGDGK
-15 AVTIETGKLARQAH
+15 DVTLETGKLARQAH
-29 GAVVVSQGK
+29 GAVVLTQGK
-38 CKLLATVVSNKEA
+38 MKLLATVVSNKDA

-80 REGRLSNSEILVCR
+80 REGRLSNAEILVCR

-100 RPLFPSD
+100 RPLFPND
-107 YHAETQVMIQLI
+107 YHAETQVMIQLM
-119 SADNDVMPDALVAL
+119 SADADVLPDALVAL

-149 VSAPRVGRINGE
+149 VSSPRVGRINGE
-161 WVINPLAS
+161 WVINPTAS

-175 VDLIVAGTAAD
+175 VDLMVAGTAAD

-201 MVEALKFAHAHI
+201 MVEALKFAHQFI
-213 KNDCAAQLA
+213 KKDCEAQLA
-222 LCDQMGGRKAPRE
+222 LCEQMGGRKAPRV
-235 YSHETNS
+235 YNHETNS
-242 EELAATV
+242 DELKTTV
-249 KEATYQKYYDAA
+249 IDATYQKYYDAA

-266 KDERSEKFKAIDT
+266 KEERSEKFKAIDK
-279 EYIESLDEDTDA
+279 EYIESLAEDTDG
-291 ETMTMVKRYLA
+291 ETLTMVKRYLG

-330 IWTEVDYLP
+330 IWSEVDFLP
-339 SVHGSALFT
+339 SAHGSALFT

-365 QQMIDNY
+365 QQMIDNAM
-372 KEKYFS
+372 EKYFS
-378 KLMLHYN
+378 KFMLHYN

-409 LAERGIKRMIPDD
+409 LAERGLKKMLPDD

-442 ATVCAASMAM
+442 ATVCAGSMAM

-458 VKSGASGIAMGMVA
+458 VKSGLSGIAMGMVA
-472 DKEGRYAILSDI
+472 DKDGRYAILSDI
-484 LGDEDHLGDMDFKVV
+484 LGDEDHLGDMDFKVM
-499 GNADGIYAV
+499 GNENGIYAC

-528 AKEGRMHILG
+528 AKEGRIHILR
-538 EMEKTIAKPNAG
+538 EMEKTIAKPNEN
-550 LKDHAPQLE
+550 LKDHAPQIE
-559 VMIIPKDKIG
+559 MMQIPKDKIG

-582 QAATEAVITIEEE
+582 QRETGAIVTIEEE
-595 GETGVVEIS
+595 GDFGNVEIS
-604 GIGSGPIEK
+604 GVGSGPIEAAK
-613 AKEWILGII
+613 AWIMGII

-639 DFGAFVEILPGKEG
+639 DFGAFVQILPGKEG

-667 MDKAPLSEG
+667 MDKAPLAEG
-676 QEVTVKLLAVDER
+676 QEVTVKLLEIDER
-689 SGKLKLSM
+689 SGKMKLSM

-706 YVDRPPRERRDNRGR
+706 YIERPPREKREGDRGGR
-721 DDRRGGRGRDDRRG
+721 DDRRGGGRDNRGGGRGRDDRRS
-735 GRDNRG
+735 N
-741 RDDRRGGRDNRGR
+741 DR
-754 DNRNRNDNRDNRK
+754 
-767 PDNSSED
+767 
-774 VG
+774 

>member
-1 MNVYTQDLTYGDGK
+1 MNVFTQTLSYGDGK
-15 AVTIETGKLARQAH
+15 EVTLETGKLARQAH
-29 GAVVVSQGK
+29 GAIVLSQGRM
-38 CKLLATVVSNKEA
+38 KLLATVVSNKEA
-51 RDGVDFLP
+51 RAGVDFLP

-80 REGRLSNSEILVCR
+80 REGRLSNSEILICR

-119 SADNDVMPDALVAL
+119 SADADVLPDALVAL
-133 AASAALTITD
+133 AASAALTISD
-143 IPFEGP
+143 IPYEGP
-149 VSAPRVGRINGE
+149 ISAPRVGRVDGE
-161 WVINPLAS
+161 WMINPTAA

-175 VDLIVAGTAAD
+175 VDLLVAGTAAD
-186 INMVEGEMNGISEKE
+186 VNMVEGEMNGISEKE
-201 MVEALKFAHAHI
+201 MVEALKFAHTFI
-213 KNDCAAQLA
+213 KQDCAAQLA

-235 YSHETNS
+235 YNHETNS

-249 KEATYQKYYDAA
+249 KEATYQKFYDAA
-261 KVPSV
+261 KVPSE
-266 KDERSEKFKAIDT
+266 KDERSEKFGAINK
-279 EYIESLDEDTDA
+279 EYIASLSEDTDG
-291 ETMTMVKRYLA
+291 ETITMVKRYLA

-330 IWTEVDYLP
+330 IWSEVDYLP

-372 KEKYFS
+372 QAKSFS

-394 RPNRGPGRREIGHGN
+394 RPNRGPGRREIGHGA

-516 LSYDVLEEALLQ
+516 LSYDVLEEALVQ

-538 EMEKTIAKPNAG
+538 EMEKTISAPKTS
-550 LKDHAPQLE
+550 LKDHAPQIE

-569 AVIGSGGKVIQEI
+569 ACIGSGGKVIQQI
-582 QAATEAVITIEEE
+582 QAETGAIITIEED
-595 GETGVVEIS
+595 GDTGRVEIS
-604 GIGSGPIEK
+604 GIGSAPIEA
-613 AKEWILGII
+613 AKEWITGII

-706 YVDRPPRERRDNRGR
+706 YVERPPREKRDGDRRGGR
-721 DDRRGGRGRDDRRG
+721 DDRRGGGRDNRGG

-741 RDDRRGGRDNRGR
+741 GDRRDNRS
-754 DNRNRNDNRDNRK
+754 DNRNDDRDNK
-767 PDNSSED
+767 PAADSSED

>member
-1 MNVYTQDLTYGDGK
+1 MNVFTQKLSYGDGK
-15 AVTIETGKLARQAH
+15 DVTLETGKLARQAH
-29 GAVVVSQGK
+29 GAVVLTQGK
-38 CKLLATVVSNKEA
+38 MKLLATVVSNKDA

-80 REGRLSNSEILVCR
+80 REGRLSNAEILVCR

-100 RPLFPSD
+100 RPLFPND
-107 YHAETQVMIQLI
+107 YHAETQVMIQLM
-119 SADNDVMPDALVAL
+119 SADVDVLPDALVAL

-149 VSAPRVGRINGE
+149 VSSPRVGRINGE
-161 WVINPLAS
+161 WVINPTAS

-175 VDLIVAGTAAD
+175 VDLMVAGTAAD

-201 MVEALKFAHAHI
+201 MVEALKFAHQFI
-213 KNDCAAQLA
+213 KKDCEAQLA
-222 LCDQMGGRKAPRE
+222 LCEQMGGRKAPRV
-235 YSHETNS
+235 YNHETNS
-242 EELAATV
+242 DELKTTV
-249 KEATYQKYYDAA
+249 IDATYQKYYDAA

-266 KDERSEKFKAIDT
+266 KEERSEKFKAIDK
-279 EYIESLDEDTDA
+279 EYIESLAEDTDGD
-291 ETMTMVKRYLA
+291 TLTMVKRYLG

-312 MLDLKQRLDG
+312 MLDLKHRLDG

-330 IWTEVDYLP
+330 IWSEVDFLP
-339 SVHGSALFT
+339 SAHGSALFT

-365 QQMIDNY
+365 QQMIDNAM
-372 KEKYFS
+372 EKYFS
-378 KLMLHYN
+378 KFMLHYN

-409 LAERGIKRMIPDD
+409 LAERGLKKMLPDD

-442 ATVCAASMAM
+442 ATVCAGSMAM

-458 VKSGASGIAMGMVA
+458 VKSGLSGIAMGMVA
-472 DKEGRYAILSDI
+472 DKDGRYAILSDI
-484 LGDEDHLGDMDFKVV
+484 LGDEDHLGDMDFKVM
-499 GNADGIYAV
+499 GNENGIYAC

-528 AKEGRMHILG
+528 AKEGRMHILR
-538 EMEKTIAKPNAG
+538 EMEKTIAKPNEN
-550 LKDHAPQLE
+550 LKDHAPQIE
-559 VMIIPKDKIG
+559 MMQIPKDKIG

-582 QAATEAVITIEEE
+582 QRETGAIVTIEEE
-595 GETGVVEIS
+595 GDFGNVEIS
-604 GIGSGPIEK
+604 GVGSGPIEAAK
-613 AKEWILGII
+613 AWIMGII

-639 DFGAFVEILPGKEG
+639 DFGAFVQILPGKEG

-667 MDKAPLSEG
+667 RDKAPLVEG
-676 QEVTVKLLAVDER
+676 QEVTVKLLEIDER
-689 SGKLKLSM
+689 SGKMKLSM

-706 YVDRPPRERRDNRGR
+706 YIERPPREKREGDRGGR
-721 DDRRGGRGRDDRRG
+721 DDRRGGGRDNRGGGRGRDDRRS
-735 GRDNRG
+735 N
-741 RDDRRGGRDNRGR
+741 DR
-754 DNRNRNDNRDNRK
+754 
-767 PDNSSED
+767 
-774 VG
+774 

>member
-1 MNVYTQDLTYGDGK
+1 MNVFTQKLSYGDGK
-15 AVTIETGKLARQAH
+15 DITIETGKLARQAH
-29 GAVVVSQGK
+29 GSVVVSQGK
-38 CKLLATVVSNKEA
+38 LKLLATIVSNKDA

-107 YHAETQVMIQLI
+107 YHSETQVMIQLI
-119 SADNDVMPDALVAL
+119 SADPEVMPDSLVGL

-149 VSAPRVGRINGE
+149 VSSLRVGRINGE
-161 WVINPLAS
+161 WVINPFAS
-169 EMENSD
+169 QMADSD
-175 VDLIVAGTAAD
+175 VDLMVAGTAAD
-186 INMVEGEMNGISEKE
+186 INMVEGEMNGISEKD
-201 MVEALKFAHAHI
+201 MVEALKFAHTHI
-213 KNDCAAQLA
+213 KNDCAAQLE
-222 LCDQMGGRKAPRE
+222 LCDQMGGRKAPRQ
-235 YSHETNS
+235 YNHETNS
-242 EELAATV
+242 DELKKQV
-249 KEATYQKYYDAA
+249 VDATYQKYYDAA
-261 KVPSV
+261 KTPSV
-266 KDERSEKFKAIDT
+266 KEERAEKFKSIDN
-279 EYIESLDEDTDA
+279 EYIDSLPEDTDDS
-291 ETMTMVKRYLA
+291 TMTMVKRYLG
-302 KSKKEAVRNM
+302 KSKKDAVRNM

-372 KEKYFS
+372 QEKSFS
-378 KLMLHYN
+378 KFMLHYN

-409 LAERGIKRMIPDD
+409 LAERGLKRMIPDD

-442 ATVCAASMAM
+442 ATVCAGSMAM

-458 VKSGASGIAMGMVA
+458 VKAGVSGIAMGMVA
-472 DKEGRYAILSDI
+472 DDKGRYAILSDI

-499 GNADGIYAV
+499 GNEDGIYAC
-508 QMDMKVEG
+508 QMDMKVDG

-528 AKEGRMHILG
+528 AKEGRMHILH
-538 EMEKTIAKPNAG
+538 EMEKTIANPNSG
-550 LKDHAPQLE
+550 LKDHAPQIE
-559 VMIIPKDKIG
+559 MMTIPKDKIG

-582 QAATEAVITIEEE
+582 QQETDATVTIEED
-595 GETGVVEIS
+595 GDFGIVEIS
-604 GIGSGPIEK
+604 GVGSGPIEA

-622 TDPEPGTEYTGK
+622 TDPEVGTEYVGK
-634 ITKIM
+634 IKSVV

-653 LLHISEISWERIET
+653 LLHISEISWERLES
-667 MDKAPLSEG
+667 MEDVFEEG
-676 QEVTVKLLAVDER
+676 EEVKVKLIEFDER
-689 SGKLKLSM
+689 NGKLRLSR
-697 KVLTEKPEG
+697 KVLLEKPEG
-706 YVDRPPRERRDNRGR
+706 YVERPPRERRDN
-721 DDRRGGRGRDDRRG
+721 
-735 GRDNRG
+735 NRNSG
-741 RDDRRGGRDNRGR
+741 DRRGGRDNRGR
-754 DNRNRNDNRDNRK
+754 DNRGRNNRK
-767 PDNSSED
+767 
-774 VG
+774 

>member
-1 MNVYTQDLTYGDGK
+1 MNVFTQKLSYGDGK
-15 AVTIETGKLARQAH
+15 DVTLETGKLARQAH
-29 GAVVVSQGK
+29 GAVVLTQGK
-38 CKLLATVVSNKEA
+38 MKLLATVVSNKDA

-80 REGRLSNSEILVCR
+80 REGRLSNAEILVCR

-100 RPLFPSD
+100 RPLFPND
-107 YHAETQVMIQLI
+107 YHAETQVMIQLM
-119 SADNDVMPDALVAL
+119 SADADVLPDALVAL

-149 VSAPRVGRINGE
+149 VSSPRVGRINGE
-161 WVINPLAS
+161 WVINPTAS

-175 VDLIVAGTAAD
+175 VDLMVAGTAAD

-201 MVEALKFAHAHI
+201 MVEALKFAHQFI
-213 KNDCAAQLA
+213 KKDCEAQLA
-222 LCDQMGGRKAPRE
+222 LCEQMGGRKASRV
-235 YSHETNS
+235 YNHETNS
-242 EELAATV
+242 DELKTTV
-249 KEATYQKYYDAA
+249 IDATYQKYYDAA

-266 KDERSEKFKAIDT
+266 KEERSEKFKAIDK
-279 EYIESLDEDTDA
+279 EYIESLSEDTDG
-291 ETMTMVKRYLA
+291 ETLTMVKRYLG

-330 IWTEVDYLP
+330 IWSEVDFLP
-339 SVHGSALFT
+339 SAHGSALFT

-365 QQMIDNY
+365 QQMIDNAM
-372 KEKYFS
+372 EKYFS
-378 KLMLHYN
+378 KFMLHYN

-409 LAERGIKRMIPDD
+409 LAERGLKKMLPDD

-442 ATVCAASMAM
+442 ATVCAGSMAM

-458 VKSGASGIAMGMVA
+458 VKSGLSGIAMGMVA
-472 DKEGRYAILSDI
+472 DKDGRYAILSDI
-484 LGDEDHLGDMDFKVV
+484 LGDEDHLGDMDFKVM
-499 GNADGIYAV
+499 GNENGIYAC

-528 AKEGRMHILG
+528 AKEGRIHILR
-538 EMEKTIAKPNAG
+538 EMEKTIAKPNEN
-550 LKDHAPQLE
+550 LKDHAPQIE
-559 VMIIPKDKIG
+559 MMQIPKDKIG

-582 QAATEAVITIEEE
+582 QRETGAIVTIEEE
-595 GETGVVEIS
+595 GDFGNVEIS
-604 GIGSGPIEK
+604 GVGSGPIEAAK
-613 AKEWILGII
+613 AWIMGII

-639 DFGAFVEILPGKEG
+639 DFGAFVQILPGKEG

-667 MDKAPLSEG
+667 MDKA
-676 QEVTVKLLAVDER
+676 
-689 SGKLKLSM
+689 
-697 KVLTEKPEG
+697 
-706 YVDRPPRERRDNRGR
+706 
-721 DDRRGGRGRDDRRG
+721 
-735 GRDNRG
+735 
-741 RDDRRGGRDNRGR
+741 
-754 DNRNRNDNRDNRK
+754 
-767 PDNSSED
+767 
-774 VG
+774 

>member
-1 MNVYTQDLTYGDGK
+1 MNVFTQTLSYGDGK
-15 AVTIETGKLARQAH
+15 DVTLETGKLARQAH
-29 GAVVVSQGK
+29 GAIVLSQGRM
-38 CKLLATVVSNKEA
+38 KLLATVVSNKEA
-51 RDGVDFLP
+51 RAGVDFLP

-80 REGRLSNSEILVCR
+80 REGRLSNSEILICR

-119 SADNDVMPDALVAL
+119 SADADVLPDALVAL
-133 AASAALTITD
+133 AASAALTISD
-143 IPFEGP
+143 IPYEGP
-149 VSAPRVGRINGE
+149 ISAPRVGRVDGE
-161 WVINPLAS
+161 WVINPTAA

-175 VDLIVAGTAAD
+175 VDLLVAGTAAD
-186 INMVEGEMNGISEKE
+186 VNMVEGEMNGISEKE
-201 MVEALKFAHAHI
+201 MVEALKFAHTFI
-213 KNDCAAQLA
+213 KQDCAAQLA

-235 YSHETNS
+235 YNHETNS

-249 KEATYQKYYDAA
+249 KEATYQKFYDAA
-261 KVPSV
+261 KVPSE
-266 KDERSEKFKAIDT
+266 KDERSEKFGAINK
-279 EYIESLDEDTDA
+279 EYIASLPEDTDG
-291 ETMTMVKRYLA
+291 ETITMVKRYLA

-330 IWTEVDYLP
+330 IWSEVDYLP

-372 KEKYFS
+372 QAKSFS

-394 RPNRGPGRREIGHGN
+394 RPNRGPGRREIGHGA

-499 GNADGIYAV
+499 GNANGIYAV

-516 LSYDVLEEALLQ
+516 LSYDVLEEALVQ

-538 EMEKTIAKPNAG
+538 EMEKTISAPKTS
-550 LKDHAPQLE
+550 LKDHAPQIE

-569 AVIGSGGKVIQEI
+569 ACIGSGGKVIQQI
-582 QAATEAVITIEEE
+582 QAETGAIITIEED
-595 GETGVVEIS
+595 GDTGRVEIS
-604 GIGSGPIEK
+604 GIGSAPIEA
-613 AKEWILGII
+613 AKEWITGII

-706 YVDRPPRERRDNRGR
+706 YVERPPREKRDGDRRGGR
-721 DDRRGGRGRDDRRG
+721 DDRRGGGRDNRGG

-741 RDDRRGGRDNRGR
+741 GDRRDNRS
-754 DNRNRNDNRDNRK
+754 DNRNDDRDNK
-767 PDNSSED
+767 PAADSSED

>member
-1 MNVYTQDLTYGDGK
+1 MNIFTQKLSYGDGK
-15 AVTIETGKLARQAH
+15 DVILETGKLARQAH

-38 CKLLATVVSNKEA
+38 LKLLATVVSNKDA
-51 RDGVDFLP
+51 REGVDFLP
-59 MSVDYQ
+59 LSVDYQ

-80 REGRLSNSEILVCR
+80 REGRLSNAEILVCR

-119 SADNDVMPDALVAL
+119 SADPEIMPDALVGL
-133 AASAALTITD
+133 AASAALTLTD

-149 VSAPRVGRINGE
+149 VSVLRVGRINGD
-161 WVINPLAS
+161 WVINPLAQ

-175 VDLIVAGTAAD
+175 VDLMVAGTSAD

-201 MVEALKFAHAHI
+201 MVEALKFAHNHI
-213 KNDCAAQLA
+213 KKDCEAQLA
-222 LCDQMGGRKAPRE
+222 FCNQMGGRKSFRD
-235 YSHETNS
+235 YHHETNS
-242 EELAATV
+242 DELKSQV
-249 KEATYQKYYDAA
+249 MDATYQQYYDAA
-261 KVPSV
+261 KTPSV
-266 KDERSEKFKAIDT
+266 KEERSEKFKAIDDA
-279 EYIESLDEDTDA
+279 YINSLPEDTDDM
-291 ETMTMVKRYLA
+291 TMIMVKRYLA
-302 KSKKEAVRNM
+302 QSKKEAVRNM

-372 KEKYFS
+372 QEKSFS
-378 KLMLHYN
+378 KFMLHYN

-409 LAERGIKRMIPDD
+409 LAERGLKRMIPDD

-442 ATVCAASMAM
+442 ATVCAGSMAM

-458 VKSGASGIAMGMVA
+458 VKSGVSGIAMGMVA
-472 DKEGRYAILSDI
+472 DSKGRYAILSDI

-499 GNADGIYAV
+499 GNENGIYAC
-508 QMDMKVEG
+508 QMDMKVDG

-528 AKEGRMHILG
+528 AKEGRMHILH
-538 EMEKTIAKPNAG
+538 EMEKTISSPNAG
-550 LKDHAPQLE
+550 YKDHAPQIE
-559 VMIIPKDKIG
+559 MMTIPKDKIG

-582 QAATEAVITIEEE
+582 QQKTEAIVTIEEE
-595 GETGVVEIS
+595 GDFGIVEIS
-604 GIGSGPIEK
+604 GVGSGPIEA

-622 TDPEPGTEYTGK
+622 TDPEVGTEYVGK
-634 ITKIM
+634 IKSVV

-667 MDKAPLSEG
+667 MEG
-676 QEVTVKLLAVDER
+676 VFEEGEEVKVKLIEFDER
-689 SGKLKLSM
+689 NGKLRLSR
-697 KVLTEKPEG
+697 KVLLEKPEG
-706 YVDRPPRERRDNRGR
+706 YIERPPRERKDSNRNNN
-721 DDRRGGRGRDDRRG
+721 DRRG
-735 GRDNRG
+735 GRDNRH
-741 RDDRRGGRDNRGR
+741 RDNRGR
-754 DNRNRNDNRDNRK
+754 NNRD
-767 PDNSSED
+767 
-774 VG
+774 

>member
-1 MNVYTQDLTYGDGK
+1 MNVFTQTLSYGDGK
-15 AVTIETGKLARQAH
+15 DVTLETGKLARQAH
-29 GAVVVSQGK
+29 GAVVLSQGRM
-38 CKLLATVVSNKEA
+38 KLLATVVSNKEA
-51 RDGVDFLP
+51 RAGVDFLP

-80 REGRLSNSEILVCR
+80 REGRLSNSEILICR

-119 SADNDVMPDALVAL
+119 SADADVLPDALVAL
-133 AASAALTITD
+133 AASAALTISD
-143 IPFEGP
+143 IPYEGP
-149 VSAPRVGRINGE
+149 ISAPRVGRVDGE
-161 WVINPLAS
+161 WVINPTAA

-175 VDLIVAGTAAD
+175 VDLLVAGTAAD
-186 INMVEGEMNGISEKE
+186 VNMVEGEMNGISEKE
-201 MVEALKFAHAHI
+201 MVEALKFAHTFI
-213 KNDCAAQLA
+213 KQDCAAQLA

-235 YSHETNS
+235 YNHETNS

-249 KEATYQKYYDAA
+249 KEATYQKFYDAA
-261 KVPSV
+261 KVPSE
-266 KDERSEKFKAIDT
+266 KDERSEKFGAINK
-279 EYIESLDEDTDA
+279 EYIASLPEDTDG
-291 ETMTMVKRYLA
+291 ETITMVKRYLA

-330 IWTEVDYLP
+330 IWSEVDYLP

-372 KEKYFS
+372 QAKSFS

-394 RPNRGPGRREIGHGN
+394 RPNRGPGRREIGHGA

-516 LSYDVLEEALLQ
+516 LSYDVLEEALVQ

-538 EMEKTIAKPNAG
+538 EMEKTISAPKTS
-550 LKDHAPQLE
+550 LKDHAPQIE

-569 AVIGSGGKVIQEI
+569 ACIGSGGKVIQQI
-582 QAATEAVITIEEE
+582 QAETGAIITIEED
-595 GETGVVEIS
+595 GDTGRVEIS
-604 GIGSGPIEK
+604 GIGSAPIEA
-613 AKEWILGII
+613 AKEWITGII

-706 YVDRPPRERRDNRGR
+706 YVERPPREKRDGDRRGGR
-721 DDRRGGRGRDDRRG
+721 DDRRGG

-741 RDDRRGGRDNRGR
+741 GDRRDNRSG
-754 DNRNRNDNRDNRK
+754 NRNDDRDNK
-767 PDNSSED
+767 PAADSSED

>member
-1 MNVYTQDLTYGDGK
+1 MNVLTQKLSYGDGK
-15 AVTIETGKLARQAH
+15 DVIIETGKLARQAH
-29 GAVVVSQGK
+29 GSVVVTQGK
-38 CKLLATVVSNKEA
+38 LKLLATIVSNKDA

-80 REGRLSNSEILVCR
+80 REGRLSNAEILVCR

-107 YHAETQVMIQLI
+107 YHSETQVMIQLI
-119 SADNDVMPDALVAL
+119 SADQEVMPDALVGL

-149 VSAPRVGRINGE
+149 VSALRVGRIDGE
-161 WVINPLAS
+161 WVINPFAS
-169 EMENSD
+169 QMADSD
-175 VDLIVAGTAAD
+175 VDLMVAGTAAD

-201 MVEALKFAHAHI
+201 MVEALKFAHNHI

-235 YSHETNS
+235 YNHETNS
-242 EELAATV
+242 DDLK
-249 KEATYQKYYDAA
+249 KEVFDATYQKYYDAA
-261 KVPSV
+261 KTPSV
-266 KDERSEKFKAIDT
+266 KEERAENFKSIDN
-279 EYIESLDEDTDA
+279 EFIDSLPEDTDDV
-291 ETMTMVKRYLA
+291 TMTMVKRYLG

-372 KEKYFS
+372 QEKTFS
-378 KLMLHYN
+378 KFMLHYN

-409 LAERGIKRMIPDD
+409 LAERGLKRMIPDD

-442 ATVCAASMAM
+442 ATVCAGSMAM

-458 VKSGASGIAMGMVA
+458 VKAGVSGIAMGMVA
-472 DKEGRYAILSDI
+472 DDKGRYAILSDI

-499 GNADGIYAV
+499 GNEDGIYAC
-508 QMDMKVEG
+508 QMDMKVDG
-516 LSYDVLEEALLQ
+516 LSYEVLEEALMQ
-528 AKEGRMHILG
+528 AKEGRMHILN
-538 EMEKTIAKPNAG
+538 EMEKTISKPNSG
-550 LKDHAPQLE
+550 LKDHAPQIE
-559 VMIIPKDKIG
+559 MMTIPKEKIG

-582 QAATEAVITIEEE
+582 QQETDAIVTIEED
-595 GETGVVEIS
+595 GDFGIVEIS
-604 GIGSGPIEK
+604 GVGSGPIEA

-622 TDPEPGTEYTGK
+622 TDPEVGTEYVGK
-634 ITKIM
+634 VKSIV

-653 LLHISEISWERIET
+653 LLHISEISWERLES
-667 MDKAPLSEG
+667 MADVFEEG
-676 QEVTVKLLAVDER
+676 EEVKVKLIEFDER
-689 SGKLKLSM
+689 NGKLRLSR
-697 KVLTEKPEG
+697 KVLLEKPEG
-706 YVDRPPRERRDNRGR
+706 YVERPPRERRDNNRN
-721 DDRRGGRGRDDRRG
+721 GG
-735 GRDNRG
+735 
-741 RDDRRGGRDNRGR
+741 DRRGGRDNRGR
-754 DNRNRNDNRDNRK
+754 DNRGRNNRK
-767 PDNSSED
+767 
-774 VG
+774 

>member
-1 MNVYTQDLTYGDGK
+1 MMNVLTQKLSYGDGK
-15 AVTIETGKLARQAH
+15 DVIIETGKLARQAH
-29 GAVVVSQGK
+29 GSVVVTQGK
-38 CKLLATVVSNKEA
+38 LKLLATIVSNKDA

-80 REGRLSNSEILVCR
+80 REGRLSNAEILVCR

-107 YHAETQVMIQLI
+107 YHSETQVMIQLI
-119 SADNDVMPDALVAL
+119 SADPEVMPDALVGL

-149 VSAPRVGRINGE
+149 VSALRVGRINGE
-161 WVINPLAS
+161 WVINPYAS
-169 EMENSD
+169 QMADSD
-175 VDLIVAGTAAD
+175 VDLMVAGTAAD

-201 MVEALKFAHAHI
+201 MVEALKFAHNHI

-235 YSHETNS
+235 YNHETNS
-242 EELAATV
+242 DDLK
-249 KEATYQKYYDAA
+249 KEVFDATYQKYYDAA
-261 KVPSV
+261 KTPSV
-266 KDERSEKFKAIDT
+266 KEERAENFKSIDN
-279 EYIESLDEDTDA
+279 EFIDSLPEDTDDV
-291 ETMTMVKRYLA
+291 TMTMVKRYLG

-372 KEKYFS
+372 QEKTFS
-378 KLMLHYN
+378 KFMLHYN

-409 LAERGIKRMIPDD
+409 LAERGLKRMIPDD

-442 ATVCAASMAM
+442 ATVCAGSMAM

-458 VKSGASGIAMGMVA
+458 VKAGVSGIAMGMVA
-472 DKEGRYAILSDI
+472 DDKGRYAILSDI

-499 GNADGIYAV
+499 GNEDGIYAC
-508 QMDMKVEG
+508 QMDMKVDG
-516 LSYDVLEEALLQ
+516 LSYEVLEEALMQ
-528 AKEGRMHILG
+528 AKEGRMHILN
-538 EMEKTIAKPNAG
+538 EMEKTISKPNSG
-550 LKDHAPQLE
+550 LKDHAPQIE
-559 VMIIPKDKIG
+559 MMTIPKEKIG

-582 QAATEAVITIEEE
+582 QQETDAIVTIEED
-595 GETGVVEIS
+595 GNFGIVEIS
-604 GIGSGPIEK
+604 GVGSGPIEA

-622 TDPEPGTEYTGK
+622 TDPEVGTEYVGK
-634 ITKIM
+634 VKSIV

-653 LLHISEISWERIET
+653 LLHISEISWERLES
-667 MDKAPLSEG
+667 MADVFEEG
-676 QEVTVKLLAVDER
+676 EELKVKLIEFDER
-689 SGKLKLSM
+689 NGKLRLSR
-697 KVLTEKPEG
+697 KVLLEKPEG
-706 YVDRPPRERRDNRGR
+706 YVERPPRERRDNNRN
-721 DDRRGGRGRDDRRG
+721 GG
-735 GRDNRG
+735 
-741 RDDRRGGRDNRGR
+741 DRRGGRDNRGR
-754 DNRNRNDNRDNRK
+754 DNRGRNNRK
-767 PDNSSED
+767 
-774 VG
+774 

>member
-1 MNVYTQDLTYGDGK
+1 MNVFTQTLSYGDGK
-15 AVTIETGKLARQAH
+15 DVTLETGKLARQAH
-29 GAVVVSQGK
+29 GAIVLSQGRM
-38 CKLLATVVSNKEA
+38 KLLATVVSNKEA
-51 RDGVDFLP
+51 RAGVDFLP

-80 REGRLSNSEILVCR
+80 REGRLSNSEILICR

-119 SADNDVMPDALVAL
+119 SADAEILPDALVAL
-133 AASAALTITD
+133 AASAALTISD
-143 IPFEGP
+143 IPYEGP
-149 VSAPRVGRINGE
+149 ISAPRVGRVDGQ
-161 WVINPLAS
+161 WVINPTAA

-175 VDLIVAGTAAD
+175 VDLLVAGTAAD
-186 INMVEGEMNGISEKE
+186 VNMVEGEMNGISEKE
-201 MVEALKFAHAHI
+201 MVEALKFAHTFI
-213 KNDCAAQLA
+213 KQDCAAQLA

-235 YSHETNS
+235 YNHETNS

-249 KEATYQKYYDAA
+249 KEATYQKFYDAA
-261 KVPSV
+261 KVPSE
-266 KDERSEKFKAIDT
+266 KDERSEKFGAINK
-279 EYIESLDEDTDA
+279 EYIASLSEDTDG
-291 ETMTMVKRYLA
+291 ETITMVKRYLA

-330 IWTEVDYLP
+330 IWSEVDYLP

-372 KEKYFS
+372 QAKSFS

-394 RPNRGPGRREIGHGN
+394 RPNRGPGRREIGHGA

-516 LSYDVLEEALLQ
+516 LSYDVLEEALVQ

-538 EMEKTIAKPNAG
+538 EMEKTISAPKTS
-550 LKDHAPQLE
+550 LKDHAPQIE

-569 AVIGSGGKVIQEI
+569 ACIGSGGKVIQQI
-582 QAATEAVITIEEE
+582 QAETGAIITIEED
-595 GETGVVEIS
+595 GDTGRVEIS
-604 GIGSGPIEK
+604 GIGSAPIEA
-613 AKEWILGII
+613 AKEWITGII

-689 SGKLKLSM
+689 SGKLKLSL

-706 YVDRPPRERRDNRGR
+706 YVERPPREKRDGDRRGGR
-721 DDRRGGRGRDDRRG
+721 DDRRGGGRDNRGG

-741 RDDRRGGRDNRGR
+741 GDRRD
-754 DNRNRNDNRDNRK
+754 NRNDNRDNK
-767 PDNSSED
+767 PAADSSED

>member
-1 MNVYTQDLTYGDGK
+1 MNVFTQKLSYGDGK
-15 AVTIETGKLARQAH
+15 DVTLETGKLARQAH
-29 GAVVVSQGK
+29 GAVVLTQGK
-38 CKLLATVVSNKEA
+38 MKLLATVVSNKDA

-80 REGRLSNSEILVCR
+80 REGRLSNAEILVCR

-100 RPLFPSD
+100 RPLFPND
-107 YHAETQVMIQLI
+107 YHAETQVMIQLM
-119 SADNDVMPDALVAL
+119 SADVDVLPDALVAL

-149 VSAPRVGRINGE
+149 VSSPRVGRINGE
-161 WVINPLAS
+161 WVINPTAS

-175 VDLIVAGTAAD
+175 VDLMVAGTAAD

-201 MVEALKFAHAHI
+201 MVEALKFAHQFI
-213 KNDCAAQLA
+213 KKDCEAQLA
-222 LCDQMGGRKAPRE
+222 LCEQMGGRKAPRV
-235 YSHETNS
+235 YNHETNS
-242 EELAATV
+242 DELKTTV
-249 KEATYQKYYDAA
+249 IDATYQKYYDAA

-266 KDERSEKFKAIDT
+266 KEERSEKFKAIDK
-279 EYIESLDEDTDA
+279 EYIESLAEDTDG
-291 ETMTMVKRYLA
+291 ETLTMVKRYLG

-312 MLDLKQRLDG
+312 MLDLKHRLDG

-330 IWTEVDYLP
+330 IWSEVDFLP
-339 SVHGSALFT
+339 SAHGSALFT

-365 QQMIDNY
+365 QQMIDNAM
-372 KEKYFS
+372 EKYFS
-378 KLMLHYN
+378 KFMLHYN

-409 LAERGIKRMIPDD
+409 LAERGLKKMLPDD

-442 ATVCAASMAM
+442 ATVCAGSMAM

-458 VKSGASGIAMGMVA
+458 VKSGLSGIAMGMVA
-472 DKEGRYAILSDI
+472 DKDGRYAILSDI
-484 LGDEDHLGDMDFKVV
+484 LGDEDHLGDMDFKVM
-499 GNADGIYAV
+499 GNENGIYAC

-528 AKEGRMHILG
+528 AKEGRMHILR
-538 EMEKTIAKPNAG
+538 EMEKTIAKPNEN
-550 LKDHAPQLE
+550 LKDHAPQIE
-559 VMIIPKDKIG
+559 MMQIPKDKIG

-582 QAATEAVITIEEE
+582 QRETGAIVTIEEE
-595 GETGVVEIS
+595 GDFGNVEIS
-604 GIGSGPIEK
+604 GVGSGPIEAAK
-613 AKEWILGII
+613 AWIMGII

-639 DFGAFVEILPGKEG
+639 DFGAFVQILPGKEG

-667 MDKAPLSEG
+667 MDKAPLAEG
-676 QEVTVKLLAVDER
+676 QEVTVKLLEIDER
-689 SGKLKLSM
+689 SGKMKLSM

-706 YVDRPPRERRDNRGR
+706 YIERPPREKREGDRGGR
-721 DDRRGGRGRDDRRG
+721 DDRRGGGRDNRGGGRGRDDRRS
-735 GRDNRG
+735 N
-741 RDDRRGGRDNRGR
+741 DR
-754 DNRNRNDNRDNRK
+754 
-767 PDNSSED
+767 
-774 VG
+774 

>member
-1 MNVYTQDLTYGDGK
+1 MNVFTQKLSYGDGK
-15 AVTIETGKLARQAH
+15 DITLETGKLARQAH
-29 GAVVVSQGK
+29 GSVVVSQGK
-38 CKLLATVVSNKEA
+38 LKLLATIVSNKDA

-107 YHAETQVMIQLI
+107 YHSETQVMIQLI
-119 SADNDVMPDALVAL
+119 SADPEVMPDALVGL

-149 VSAPRVGRINGE
+149 VSALRVGRINGE
-161 WVINPLAS
+161 WVINPFAS
-169 EMENSD
+169 QMADSD
-175 VDLIVAGTAAD
+175 VDLMVAGTAAD

-201 MVEALKFAHAHI
+201 MVEALKFAHTHI

-222 LCDQMGGRKAPRE
+222 LCDQLGGRKAPRE
-235 YSHETNS
+235 YNHETNS
-242 EELAATV
+242 DELKKQV
-249 KEATYQKYYDAA
+249 VDATYQKYYDAA
-261 KVPSV
+261 KTPSV
-266 KDERSEKFKAIDT
+266 KEERAEKFKMIDS
-279 EYIESLDEDTDA
+279 EYIDSLSEDTDDT
-291 ETMTMVKRYLA
+291 TMTMVKRYLG

-312 MLDLKQRLDG
+312 MLDNKQRLDG

-372 KEKYFS
+372 QEKSFS
-378 KLMLHYN
+378 KFMLHYN

-409 LAERGIKRMIPDD
+409 LAERGLKRMIPDD

-442 ATVCAASMAM
+442 ATVCAGSMAM

-458 VKSGASGIAMGMVA
+458 VKAGVSGIAMGMVA
-472 DKEGRYAILSDI
+472 DDKGRYAILSDI

-499 GNADGIYAV
+499 GNEDGIYAC
-508 QMDMKVEG
+508 QMDMKVDG
-516 LSYDVLEEALLQ
+516 LSYDVLEEALMQ
-528 AKEGRMHILG
+528 AKEGRMHILN
-538 EMEKTIAKPNAG
+538 EMEKTISKPNSG
-550 LKDHAPQLE
+550 LKDHAPQIE
-559 VMIIPKDKIG
+559 MMTIPKDKIG

-582 QAATEAVITIEEE
+582 QQATDAIVTIEED
-595 GETGVVEIS
+595 GDFGIVEIS
-604 GIGSGPIEK
+604 GVGSGPIEA

-622 TDPEPGTEYTGK
+622 TDPEVGTEYEGK
-634 ITKIM
+634 IKSIV

-653 LLHISEISWERIET
+653 LLHISEISWERLES
-667 MDKAPLSEG
+667 MADVFEEG
-676 QEVTVKLLAVDER
+676 EEVKVKLIEFDER
-689 SGKLKLSM
+689 NGKLRLSR
-697 KVLTEKPEG
+697 KVLLEKPEG
-706 YVDRPPRERRDNRGR
+706 YVERPPRERRDNGR
-721 DDRRGGRGRDDRRG
+721 NGG
-735 GRDNRG
+735 
-741 RDDRRGGRDNRGR
+741 DRRGGRDNRGR
-754 DNRNRNDNRDNRK
+754 DNRGRNNRR
-767 PDNSSED
+767 
-774 VG
+774 

>member
-1 MNVYTQDLTYGDGK
+1 MNVLTQKLSYGDGK
-15 AVTIETGKLARQAH
+15 DVIIETGKLARQAH
-29 GAVVVSQGK
+29 GSVVVTQGK
-38 CKLLATVVSNKEA
+38 LKLLATIVSNKDA

-80 REGRLSNSEILVCR
+80 REGRLSNAEILVCR

-107 YHAETQVMIQLI
+107 YHSETQVMIQLI
-119 SADNDVMPDALVAL
+119 SADSEVMPDALVGL

-149 VSAPRVGRINGE
+149 VSALRVGRINGE
-161 WVINPLAS
+161 WVINPYAS
-169 EMENSD
+169 QMADSD
-175 VDLIVAGTAAD
+175 VDLMVAGTAAD

-201 MVEALKFAHAHI
+201 MVEALKFAHNHI

-235 YSHETNS
+235 YNHETNS
-242 EELAATV
+242 DDLK
-249 KEATYQKYYDAA
+249 KEVFDATYQKYYDAA
-261 KVPSV
+261 KTPSV
-266 KDERSEKFKAIDT
+266 KEERAENFKSIDN
-279 EYIESLDEDTDA
+279 EFIDSLPEDTDDV
-291 ETMTMVKRYLA
+291 TMTMVKRYLG

-372 KEKYFS
+372 QEKTFS
-378 KLMLHYN
+378 KFMLHYN

-409 LAERGIKRMIPDD
+409 LAERGLKRMIPDD

-442 ATVCAASMAM
+442 ATVCAGSMAM

-458 VKSGASGIAMGMVA
+458 VKAGVSGIAMGMVA
-472 DKEGRYAILSDI
+472 DDKGRYAILSDI

-499 GNADGIYAV
+499 GNEDGIYAC
-508 QMDMKVEG
+508 QMDMKVDG
-516 LSYDVLEEALLQ
+516 LSYEVLEEALMQ
-528 AKEGRMHILG
+528 AKEGRMHILN
-538 EMEKTIAKPNAG
+538 EMKKTISKPNSG
-550 LKDHAPQLE
+550 LKDHAPQIE
-559 VMIIPKDKIG
+559 MMTIPKEKIG

-582 QAATEAVITIEEE
+582 QQETDAIVTIEED
-595 GETGVVEIS
+595 GDFGIVEIS
-604 GIGSGPIEK
+604 GVGSGPIEA

-622 TDPEPGTEYTGK
+622 TDPEVGTEYVGK
-634 ITKIM
+634 VKSIV

-653 LLHISEISWERIET
+653 LLHISEISWERLES
-667 MDKAPLSEG
+667 MADVFEEG
-676 QEVTVKLLAVDER
+676 EEVKVKLIEFDER
-689 SGKLKLSM
+689 NGKLRLSR
-697 KVLTEKPEG
+697 KVLLEKPEG
-706 YVDRPPRERRDNRGR
+706 YVERPPRERRDNNRN
-721 DDRRGGRGRDDRRG
+721 GG
-735 GRDNRG
+735 
-741 RDDRRGGRDNRGR
+741 DRRGGRDNRGR
-754 DNRNRNDNRDNRK
+754 DNRGRNNRK
-767 PDNSSED
+767 
-774 VG
+774 

>member
-1 MNVYTQDLTYGDGK
+1 MNVFTQKLSYGDGK
-15 AVTIETGKLARQAH
+15 DVTLETGKLARQAH
-29 GAVVVSQGK
+29 GAVVLTQGK
-38 CKLLATVVSNKEA
+38 MKLLATVVSNKEA

-80 REGRLSNSEILVCR
+80 REGRLSNAEILVCR

-100 RPLFPSD
+100 RPLFPND
-107 YHAETQVMIQLI
+107 YHAETQVMIQLM
-119 SADNDVMPDALVAL
+119 SADVDVLPDALVAL

-149 VSAPRVGRINGE
+149 VSSPRVGRINGE
-161 WVINPLAS
+161 WVINPTAS

-175 VDLIVAGTAAD
+175 VDLMVAGTAAD

-201 MVEALKFAHAHI
+201 MVEALKFAHQFI
-213 KNDCAAQLA
+213 KKDCEAQLA
-222 LCDQMGGRKAPRE
+222 LCEQMGGRKAPRV
-235 YSHETNS
+235 YNHETNS
-242 EELAATV
+242 DELKTTV
-249 KEATYQKYYDAA
+249 IDATYQKYYDAA

-266 KDERSEKFKAIDT
+266 KEERSEKFKVIDK
-279 EYIESLDEDTDA
+279 EYIESLAEDTDG
-291 ETMTMVKRYLA
+291 ETLTMVKRYLG

-312 MLDLKQRLDG
+312 MLDLKHRLDG

-330 IWTEVDYLP
+330 IWSEVDFLP
-339 SVHGSALFT
+339 SAHGSALFT

-365 QQMIDNY
+365 QQMIDNAM
-372 KEKYFS
+372 EKYFS
-378 KLMLHYN
+378 KFMLHYN

-409 LAERGIKRMIPDD
+409 LAERGLKKMLPDD

-442 ATVCAASMAM
+442 ATVCAGSMAM

-458 VKSGASGIAMGMVA
+458 VKSGLSGIAMGMVA
-472 DKEGRYAILSDI
+472 DKDGRYAILSDI
-484 LGDEDHLGDMDFKVV
+484 LGDEDHLGDMDFKVM
-499 GNADGIYAV
+499 GNENGIYAC

-528 AKEGRMHILG
+528 AKEGRMHILR
-538 EMEKTIAKPNAG
+538 EMEKTIAKPNET

-559 VMIIPKDKIG
+559 MMQIPKDKIG

-582 QAATEAVITIEEE
+582 QRETGAIVTIEEE
-595 GETGVVEIS
+595 GDFGNVEIS
-604 GIGSGPIEK
+604 GVGSGPIEAAK
-613 AKEWILGII
+613 AWIMGII

-639 DFGAFVEILPGKEG
+639 DFGAFVQILPGKEG

-667 MDKAPLSEG
+667 MDKAPLAEG
-676 QEVTVKLLAVDER
+676 QEVTVKLLEIDER
-689 SGKLKLSM
+689 SGKMKLSM

-706 YVDRPPRERRDNRGR
+706 YIERPPREKREGDRGGR
-721 DDRRGGRGRDDRRG
+721 DDRRGGGRDNRGGGRGRDDRRS
-735 GRDNRG
+735 N
-741 RDDRRGGRDNRGR
+741 DR
-754 DNRNRNDNRDNRK
+754 
-767 PDNSSED
+767 
-774 VG
+774 

>member
-1 MNVYTQDLTYGDGK
+1 MNVFTQKLSYGDGK
-15 AVTIETGKLARQAH
+15 DVTLETGKLARQAH
-29 GAVVVSQGK
+29 GAVVLTQGK
-38 CKLLATVVSNKEA
+38 MKLLATVVSNKDA

-80 REGRLSNSEILVCR
+80 REGRLSNAEILVCR

-100 RPLFPSD
+100 RPLFPND
-107 YHAETQVMIQLI
+107 YHAETQVMIQLM
-119 SADNDVMPDALVAL
+119 SADVDVLPDALVAL

-149 VSAPRVGRINGE
+149 VSSPRVGRINGE
-161 WVINPLAS
+161 WVINPTAS

-175 VDLIVAGTAAD
+175 VDLMVAGTAAD

-201 MVEALKFAHAHI
+201 MVEALKFAHQFI
-213 KNDCAAQLA
+213 KKDCEAQLA
-222 LCDQMGGRKAPRE
+222 LCEQMGGRKASRV
-235 YSHETNS
+235 YNHETNS
-242 EELAATV
+242 DELKTTV
-249 KEATYQKYYDAA
+249 IDATYQKYYDAA

-266 KDERSEKFKAIDT
+266 KEERSEKFKAIDK
-279 EYIESLDEDTDA
+279 EYIESLSEDTDG
-291 ETMTMVKRYLA
+291 ETLTMVKRYLG

-330 IWTEVDYLP
+330 IWSEVDFLP
-339 SVHGSALFT
+339 SAHGSALFT

-365 QQMIDNY
+365 QQMIDNAM
-372 KEKYFS
+372 EKYFS
-378 KLMLHYN
+378 KFMLHYN

-409 LAERGIKRMIPDD
+409 LAERGLKKMLPDD

-442 ATVCAASMAM
+442 ATVCAGSMAM

-458 VKSGASGIAMGMVA
+458 VKSGLSGIAMGMVA
-472 DKEGRYAILSDI
+472 DKDGRYAILSDI
-484 LGDEDHLGDMDFKVV
+484 LGDEDHLGDMDFKVM
-499 GNADGIYAV
+499 GNENGIYAC

-528 AKEGRMHILG
+528 AKEGRIHILR
-538 EMEKTIAKPNAG
+538 EMEKTIAKPNEN
-550 LKDHAPQLE
+550 LKDHAPQIE
-559 VMIIPKDKIG
+559 MMQIPKDKIG

-582 QAATEAVITIEEE
+582 QRETGAIVTIEEE
-595 GETGVVEIS
+595 GDFGNVEIS
-604 GIGSGPIEK
+604 GVGSGPIEAAK
-613 AKEWILGII
+613 AWIMGII

-639 DFGAFVEILPGKEG
+639 DFGAFVQILPGKEG

-667 MDKAPLSEG
+667 MDKAPLAEG
-676 QEVTVKLLAVDER
+676 QEVTVKLLEIDER
-689 SGKLKLSM
+689 SGKMKLSM

-706 YVDRPPRERRDNRGR
+706 YIERPPREKREGDRGGR
-721 DDRRGGRGRDDRRG
+721 DDRRGGGRDNRGGGRGRDDRRS
-735 GRDNRG
+735 N
-741 RDDRRGGRDNRGR
+741 DR
-754 DNRNRNDNRDNRK
+754 
-767 PDNSSED
+767 
-774 VG
+774 

>member
-1 MNVYTQDLTYGDGK
+1 MNVFTQKLSYGDGK
-15 AVTIETGKLARQAH
+15 DVTLETGKLARQAH
-29 GAVVVSQGK
+29 GAVVLTQGK
-38 CKLLATVVSNKEA
+38 MKLLATVVSNKDA

-80 REGRLSNSEILVCR
+80 REGRLSNAEILVCR

-100 RPLFPSD
+100 RPLFPND
-107 YHAETQVMIQLI
+107 YHAETQVMIQLM
-119 SADNDVMPDALVAL
+119 SADVDVLPDALVAL

-149 VSAPRVGRINGE
+149 VSSPRVGRINGE
-161 WVINPLAS
+161 WVINPTAS

-175 VDLIVAGTAAD
+175 VDLMVAGTAAD

-201 MVEALKFAHAHI
+201 MVEALKFAHQFI
-213 KNDCAAQLA
+213 KKDCEAQLA
-222 LCDQMGGRKAPRE
+222 LCEQMGGRKAPRV
-235 YSHETNS
+235 YNHETNS
-242 EELAATV
+242 DELKTTV
-249 KEATYQKYYDAA
+249 IDATYQKYYDAA

-266 KDERSEKFKAIDT
+266 KEERSEKFKAIDK
-279 EYIESLDEDTDA
+279 EYIESLAEDTDG
-291 ETMTMVKRYLA
+291 ETLTMVKRYLG

-312 MLDLKQRLDG
+312 MLDLKHRLDG

-330 IWTEVDYLP
+330 IWSEVDFLP
-339 SVHGSALFT
+339 SAHGSALFT

-365 QQMIDNY
+365 QQMIDNAM
-372 KEKYFS
+372 EKYFS
-378 KLMLHYN
+378 KFMLHYN

-409 LAERGIKRMIPDD
+409 LAERGLKKMLPDD

-442 ATVCAASMAM
+442 ATVCAGSMAM

-458 VKSGASGIAMGMVA
+458 VKSGLSGIAMGMVA
-472 DKEGRYAILSDI
+472 DKDGRYAILSDI
-484 LGDEDHLGDMDFKVV
+484 LGDEDHLGDMDFKVM
-499 GNADGIYAV
+499 GNENGIYAC

-528 AKEGRMHILG
+528 AKEGRMHILR
-538 EMEKTIAKPNAG
+538 EMEKTIAKPNEN
-550 LKDHAPQLE
+550 LKDHAPQIE
-559 VMIIPKDKIG
+559 MMQIPKDKIG

-582 QAATEAVITIEEE
+582 QRETGAIVTIEEE
-595 GETGVVEIS
+595 GDFGNVEIS
-604 GIGSGPIEK
+604 GVGSGPIEAAK
-613 AKEWILGII
+613 AWIMGII

-639 DFGAFVEILPGKEG
+639 DFGAFVQILPGKEG

-667 MDKAPLSEG
+667 MDKAPLVEG
-676 QEVTVKLLAVDER
+676 QEVTVKLLEIDER
-689 SGKLKLSM
+689 SGKMKLSM

-706 YVDRPPRERRDNRGR
+706 YIERPPREKREGDRGGR
-721 DDRRGGRGRDDRRG
+721 DDRRGGGRDNRGGGRGRDDRRS
-735 GRDNRG
+735 N
-741 RDDRRGGRDNRGR
+741 DR
-754 DNRNRNDNRDNRK
+754 
-767 PDNSSED
+767 
-774 VG
+774 

>member
-1 MNVYTQDLTYGDGK
+1 MNVYTQNLDYGDGK
-15 AVTIETGKLARQAH
+15 AVSIETGKLARQAH

-38 CKLLATVVSNKEA
+38 MKLLATVVSNKEA

-80 REGRLSNSEILVCR
+80 REGRLSNAEILVCR

-107 YHAETQVMIQLI
+107 YHSETQVMIQLI
-119 SADNDVMPDALVAL
+119 SADERVMPDALVGL
-133 AASAALTITD
+133 AASAAMTITD

-149 VSAPRVGRINGE
+149 VSALRVGRIDGQ
-161 WVINPLAS
+161 WVINPYAD

-175 VDLIVAGTAAD
+175 VDLMVAGTAAD
-186 INMVEGEMNGISEKE
+186 INMVEGEMNGISEQE
-201 MVEALKFAHAHI
+201 MVEALKFAHGYI
-213 KNDCAAQLA
+213 KKDCDAQLA

-235 YSHETNS
+235 YNHETNDDA
-242 EELAATV
+242 LKQAV
-249 KEATYQKYYDAA
+249 IDATYQKFYDAA
-261 KVPSV
+261 KVPSA
-266 KDERSEKFKAIDT
+266 KDERAEKFKAIVD
-279 EYIESLDEDTDA
+279 EYIESLGEEVES
-291 ETMTMVKRYLA
+291 ETMTMVSRYLA

-312 MLDLKQRLDG
+312 MLDNKQRLDG

-353 SLTSVTLGSKLD
+353 SLTSITLGSKLD
-365 QQMIDNY
+365 QQLIDSPM
-372 KEKYFS
+372 EKSYNKF
-378 KLMLHYN
+378 MLHYN

-409 LAERGIKRMIPDD
+409 LAERGLKRMLPDD

-442 ATVCAASMAM
+442 ATVCAGSMAM

-458 VKSGASGIAMGMVA
+458 VKAGASGIAMGMVA
-472 DKEGRYAILSDI
+472 DDKGRYAILSDI

-499 GNADGIYAV
+499 GNESGIYAC

-516 LSYDVLEEALLQ
+516 LSYDVLEEALMQ
-528 AKEGRMHILG
+528 AKEGRMHILR
-538 EMEKTIAKPNAG
+538 EMEKTISKPNAG

-559 VMIIPKDKIG
+559 MMQIPKDKIG

-582 QAATEAVITIEEE
+582 QAETGATVTIEEE
-595 GETGVVEIS
+595 GDIGVVEIS
-604 GIGSGPIEK
+604 GIGSEPIAK

-622 TDPEPGTEYTGK
+622 TDPEVGTEYVGK
-634 ITKIM
+634 VKSIV

-653 LLHISEISWERIET
+653 LLHISEISWERLES
-667 MDKAPLSEG
+667 MEG
-676 QEVTVKLLAVDER
+676 VFEDGEEVKVKLIEFDER
-689 SGKLKLSM
+689 NGKLRLSR
-697 KVLTEKPEG
+697 KVLLEKPEG
-706 YVDRPPRERRDNRGR
+706 YVERAPRERRDNNRGR
-721 DDRRGGRGRDDRRG
+721 DNRGRG

-741 RDDRRGGRDNRGR
+741 RDRRNSRGDRNHDRGEKRSN
-754 DNRNRNDNRDNRK
+754 K
-767 PDNSSED
+767 PAEE
-774 VG
+774 

>member
-1 MNVYTQDLTYGDGK
+1 MNVFTQKLSYGDGK
-15 AVTIETGKLARQAH
+15 DITIETGKLARQAH
-29 GAVVVSQGK
+29 GSVVVSQGK
-38 CKLLATVVSNKEA
+38 LKLLATIVSNKDA

-80 REGRLSNSEILVCR
+80 REGRLSNAEILVCR

-107 YHAETQVMIQLI
+107 YHSETQVMIQLI
-119 SADNDVMPDALVAL
+119 SADSEVMPDALVGL

-149 VSAPRVGRINGE
+149 VSALRVGRINGE
-161 WVINPLAS
+161 WLINPYTSQMAD
-169 EMENSD
+169 SD
-175 VDLIVAGTAAD
+175 VDLMVAGTAAD

-201 MVEALKFAHAHI
+201 MVEALKFAHTHI

-222 LCDQMGGRKAPRE
+222 LCDQMGGRKTPRE
-235 YSHETNS
+235 YNHETNS
-242 EELAATV
+242 DELKKQV
-249 KEATYQKYYDAA
+249 MDATYQKYYNAA
-261 KVPSV
+261 KTPSV
-266 KDERSEKFKAIDT
+266 KEERAEKFKAIDN
-279 EYIESLDEDTDA
+279 EYVDSLPEDTDD
-291 ETMTMVKRYLA
+291 TKMTMIKRYLG

-312 MLDLKQRLDG
+312 MLDNKQRLDG

-372 KEKYFS
+372 QEKSFS
-378 KLMLHYN
+378 KFMLHYN

-409 LAERGIKRMIPDD
+409 LAERGLKRMIPDD

-442 ATVCAASMAM
+442 ATVCAGSMAM

-458 VKSGASGIAMGMVA
+458 VKAGVSGIAMGMVA
-472 DKEGRYAILSDI
+472 DDKGRYAILSDI

-499 GNADGIYAV
+499 GNEDGIYAC
-508 QMDMKVEG
+508 QMDMKVDG
-516 LSYDVLEEALLQ
+516 LSYDVLEEALMQ
-528 AKEGRMHILG
+528 AKEGRMHILN
-538 EMEKTIAKPNAG
+538 EMEKTISKPNKG
-550 LKDHAPQLE
+550 LKDHAPQIE
-559 VMIIPKDKIG
+559 VMTIPKDKIG

-582 QAATEAVITIEEE
+582 QQETDAIVTIEED
-595 GETGVVEIS
+595 GDFGIVEIS
-604 GIGSGPIEK
+604 GVGSGPIEA

-622 TDPEPGTEYTGK
+622 TDPEVGTEYVGK
-634 ITKIM
+634 IKSIV

-653 LLHISEISWERIET
+653 LLHISEISWERLES
-667 MDKAPLSEG
+667 MADVFEEG
-676 QEVTVKLLAVDER
+676 EEVKVKLIEFDER
-689 SGKLKLSM
+689 NGKLRLSR
-697 KVLTEKPEG
+697 KVLLEKPEG
-706 YVDRPPRERRDNRGR
+706 YVERPPRERRDNNRN
-721 DDRRGGRGRDDRRG
+721 GG
-735 GRDNRG
+735 
-741 RDDRRGGRDNRGR
+741 DRRGGRDNRGR
-754 DNRNRNDNRDNRK
+754 DNRGRNNRK
-767 PDNSSED
+767 
-774 VG
+774 

>member
-1 MNVYTQDLTYGDGK
+1 MNVFTQTLSYGGGK
-15 AVTIETGKLARQAH
+15 EVSIETGKLARQAH

-38 CKLLATVVSNKEA
+38 LKLLATVVSNKDA

-80 REGRLSNSEILVCR
+80 REGRLSNSEILICR

-100 RPLFPSD
+100 RPLFPND

-119 SADNDVMPDALVAL
+119 SADDDVMPDALVAL
-133 AASAALTITD
+133 AASAALTISD

-149 VSAPRVGRINGE
+149 VSSPRVGRVDGQ
-161 WVINPLAS
+161 WVINPSVA
-169 EMENSD
+169 EMEHSD
-175 VDLIVAGTAAD
+175 VDLLVAGTAAD

-201 MVEALKFAHAHI
+201 MVDALKFAHTYI

-222 LCDQMGGRKAPRE
+222 LCDQMGGRPAPRE
-235 YSHETNS
+235 YNHETNS
-242 EELAATV
+242 AELANTV

-261 KVPSV
+261 KEPSA
-266 KDERSEKFKAIDT
+266 KDERSEKFKVIDVA
-279 EYIESLDEDTDA
+279 YIESLGTEVDG
-291 ETMTMVKRYLA
+291 ETMTMVKRYLS

-312 MLDLKQRLDG
+312 MLDHKQRLDG

-330 IWTEVDYLP
+330 IWSEIDYLP

-372 KEKYFS
+372 QAKSFS

-409 LAERGIKRMIPDD
+409 LAERGIKRMLPDG

-427 RIVSDILESNGSSSM
+427 RIVSDVLESNGSSSM

-458 VKSGASGIAMGMVA
+458 VKSGVSGIAMGMVA
-472 DKEGRYAILSDI
+472 DDKGRYAILSDI

-499 GNADGIYAV
+499 GNQDGIYAC

-538 EMEKTIAKPNAG
+538 EMEKTISQPNAL
-550 LKDHAPQLE
+550 LKDHAPQIE
-559 VMIIPKDKIG
+559 TMTIPKDKIG
-569 AVIGSGGKVIQEI
+569 AVIGSGGKVIQDI
-582 QAATEAVITIEEE
+582 QARTEAVVTIEED
-595 GETGVVEIS
+595 GNFGIVEIS
-604 GIGSGPIEK
+604 GIGSGPIQA
-613 AKEWILGII
+613 AKEIILGII

-676 QEVTVKLLAVDER
+676 QEVTVKLLEVDER
-689 SGKLKLSM
+689 SGKMKLSL

-706 YVDRPPRERRDNRGR
+706 YVERAPRERREGDRKGGNDRRGGGRDNRG
-721 DDRRGGRGRDDRRG
+721 GGRGRDDRRG
-735 GRDNRG
+735 DN
-741 RDDRRGGRDNRGR
+741 
-754 DNRNRNDNRDNRK
+754 
-767 PDNSSED
+767 
-774 VG
+774 

>member
-1 MNVYTQDLTYGDGK
+1 MNVFTQKLSYGDGK
-15 AVTIETGKLARQAH
+15 DITIETGKLARQAH
-29 GAVVVSQGK
+29 GSVVVSQGK
-38 CKLLATVVSNKEA
+38 LKLLATIVSNKDA

-107 YHAETQVMIQLI
+107 YHSETQVMIQLI
-119 SADNDVMPDALVAL
+119 SADPEVMPDSLVGL

-149 VSAPRVGRINGE
+149 VSSLRVGRINGE
-161 WVINPLAS
+161 WVINPFAS
-169 EMENSD
+169 QMADSD
-175 VDLIVAGTAAD
+175 VDLMVAGTAAD
-186 INMVEGEMNGISEKE
+186 INMVEGEMNGISEKD
-201 MVEALKFAHAHI
+201 MVEALKFAHTHI
-213 KNDCAAQLA
+213 KNDCAAQLE
-222 LCDQMGGRKAPRE
+222 LCDQMGGRKAPRQ
-235 YSHETNS
+235 YNHETNS
-242 EELAATV
+242 DELKKQV
-249 KEATYQKYYDAA
+249 VDATYQKYYDAA
-261 KVPSV
+261 KTPSV
-266 KDERSEKFKAIDT
+266 KEERAEKFKSIDN
-279 EYIESLDEDTDA
+279 EYIDSLPEDTDDS
-291 ETMTMVKRYLA
+291 TMTMVKRYLG

-372 KEKYFS
+372 QEKSFS
-378 KLMLHYN
+378 KFMLHYN

-409 LAERGIKRMIPDD
+409 LAERGLKRMIPDD

-442 ATVCAASMAM
+442 ATVCAGSMAM

-458 VKSGASGIAMGMVA
+458 VKAGVSGIAMGMVA
-472 DKEGRYAILSDI
+472 DDKGRYAILSDI

-499 GNADGIYAV
+499 GNEDGIYAC
-508 QMDMKVEG
+508 QMDMKVDG

-528 AKEGRMHILG
+528 AKEGRMHILH
-538 EMEKTIAKPNAG
+538 EMEKTIANPNSG
-550 LKDHAPQLE
+550 LKDHAPQIE
-559 VMIIPKDKIG
+559 MMTIPKDKIG

-582 QAATEAVITIEEE
+582 QQETDATVTIEED
-595 GETGVVEIS
+595 GDFGIVEIS
-604 GIGSGPIEK
+604 GVGSGPIEA

-622 TDPEPGTEYTGK
+622 TDPEVGTEYVGK
-634 ITKIM
+634 IKSVV

-653 LLHISEISWERIET
+653 LLHISEISWERLES
-667 MDKAPLSEG
+667 MEDVFEEG
-676 QEVTVKLLAVDER
+676 EEVKVKLIEFDER
-689 SGKLKLSM
+689 NGKLRLSR
-697 KVLTEKPEG
+697 KVLLEKPEG
-706 YVDRPPRERRDNRGR
+706 YVERPPRGRRDN
-721 DDRRGGRGRDDRRG
+721 
-735 GRDNRG
+735 NRNSG
-741 RDDRRGGRDNRGR
+741 DRRGGRDNRGR
-754 DNRNRNDNRDNRK
+754 DNRGRNNRK
-767 PDNSSED
+767 
-774 VG
+774 

>member
-1 MNVYTQDLTYGDGK
+1 MNVFTQKLSYGDGK
-15 AVTIETGKLARQAH
+15 DITIETGKLARQAH
-29 GAVVVSQGK
+29 GSVVVSQGK
-38 CKLLATVVSNKEA
+38 LKLLATIVSNKDA

-80 REGRLSNSEILVCR
+80 REGRLSNAEILVCR

-107 YHAETQVMIQLI
+107 YHSETQVMIQLI
-119 SADNDVMPDALVAL
+119 SADSEVMPDALVGL

-149 VSAPRVGRINGE
+149 VSALRVGRINGE
-161 WVINPLAS
+161 WLINPYAS
-169 EMENSD
+169 QMADSD
-175 VDLIVAGTAAD
+175 VDLMVAGTAAD

-201 MVEALKFAHAHI
+201 MVEALKFAHTHI

-222 LCDQMGGRKAPRE
+222 LCDQMGGRKTPRE
-235 YSHETNS
+235 YNHETNS
-242 EELAATV
+242 DELKKQV
-249 KEATYQKYYDAA
+249 MDATYQKYYDAA
-261 KVPSV
+261 KTPSV
-266 KDERSEKFKAIDT
+266 KEERAEKFKAIDN
-279 EYIESLDEDTDA
+279 EYVDSLPEDTDD
-291 ETMTMVKRYLA
+291 TKMTMIKRYLG

-312 MLDLKQRLDG
+312 MLDNKQRLDG

-365 QQMIDNY
+365 RQMIDNY
-372 KEKYFS
+372 QEKSFS
-378 KLMLHYN
+378 KFMLHYN

-409 LAERGIKRMIPDD
+409 LAERGLKRMIPDD

-442 ATVCAASMAM
+442 ATVCAGSMAM

-458 VKSGASGIAMGMVA
+458 VKAGVSGIAMGMVA
-472 DKEGRYAILSDI
+472 DDKGRYAILSDI

-499 GNADGIYAV
+499 GNEDGIYAC
-508 QMDMKVEG
+508 QMDMKVDG
-516 LSYDVLEEALLQ
+516 LSYDVLEEALMQ
-528 AKEGRMHILG
+528 AKEGRMHILN
-538 EMEKTIAKPNAG
+538 EMEKTISKPNKG
-550 LKDHAPQLE
+550 LKDHAPQIE
-559 VMIIPKDKIG
+559 VMTIPKDKIG

-582 QAATEAVITIEEE
+582 QQETDAIVTIEED
-595 GETGVVEIS
+595 GDFGIVEIS
-604 GIGSGPIEK
+604 GVGSGPIEA

-622 TDPEPGTEYTGK
+622 TDPEVGTEYVGK
-634 ITKIM
+634 IKSIV

-653 LLHISEISWERIET
+653 LLHISEISWERLES
-667 MDKAPLSEG
+667 MADVFEEG
-676 QEVTVKLLAVDER
+676 EEVKVKLIEFDER
-689 SGKLKLSM
+689 NGKLRLSR
-697 KVLTEKPEG
+697 KVLLEKPEG
-706 YVDRPPRERRDNRGR
+706 YVERPPRERRDNNRN
-721 DDRRGGRGRDDRRG
+721 GG
-735 GRDNRG
+735 
-741 RDDRRGGRDNRGR
+741 DRRGGRDNRGR
-754 DNRNRNDNRDNRK
+754 DNRGRNNRK
-767 PDNSSED
+767 
-774 VG
+774 